1 MMQDNKVE
9 IFIGSTIEEG
19 DCRADR
25 DKVED
30 FYYKLNDALAPKG
43 RGVVVYSC
51 LTWDT
56 QMRKGGSQSALD
68 DMIRRS
74 DVAVFVIA
82 ERVGEYTMGEIE
94 LALANRDGKKDAS
107 VVVFRKRSEAAESER
122 EKIEKVERECF
133 EHGAAFVEYDT
144 FDEIKSRL
152 ESYVTERVESKGK
165 KSGEQFMRDPFEG
178 KRERSSQEEKP
189 VRIFLSS
196 SMKES
201 ARVSLRNRIHAAND
215 MFEVFGVKLDPI
227 ECDYSSG
234 EAKKVI
240 DETIERGDICC
251 FVFDGTEA
259 EHIRDEFAKATG
271 LMDKDLGDQERGARA
286 LKPRIYC
293 FFYESKLDDVSEE
306 MRAKIAGDY
315 KHYYEPF
322 VSVDTIRYRIVMSVL
337 DLIKAELKSSSNGL
351 ILFGGAAA
359 IDINEL
365 PEFFNNEDAKRA
377 KQRFFDARR
386 RFEECKF
393 LIEHDPTEENSK
405 NYDRA
410 AAAYSSARAEIEALY
425 SGIWDMGMHVIHTA
439 DGVILEEEAKARKL
453 FREGKLEEANEVIDP
468 DYIFKKCEEKEKK
481 DSAEYR
487 AFISAMV
494 YKALLI
500 KEQKTSTE
508 QKIEESDKC
517 FDKLE
522 KMTALCRYGF
532 EAMIGKVRY
541 LLEFKQD
548 ENAALEKG
556 RDVLKKAEEEYYKD
570 CDARG
575 KATLKVLIARAH
587 IALGDGAAA
596 QKEIDDAIEIF
607 KELRE
612 TDKSVTEELAQT
624 YVLSAQNHKDSNE
637 PEQEAEAL
645 FNAGLLYMD
654 ELDDYINAEKHYLS
668 ALEIY
673 ERLTKEN
680 PKNIGDLATTYNN
693 LGNLYSNLGQYDKA
707 EKYYMCALEIKERFA
722 TENPAKYREGLALT
736 YNNLGCLYGDLN
748 QYDKAEKYY
757 MCALEIKERLAEN
770 PAKYSGDLARTCNNM
785 GVLYKEL
792 NQYGKAEE
800 YGLRALEILECLA
813 KENPEKYSGDLAAT
827 YNNMG
832 VLYKELN
839 QYGKA
844 EKCYSG
850 ALEIYERLATENP
863 AKYRGDLAATYSNLG
878 VLYGKLEQY
887 DKAEEYYLRAL
898 EIREHLAKE
907 NPAKYS
913 GELAATY
920 NNLGALYED
929 LNQYD
934 KAEEYCLHA
943 FEIKEHLAKENPA
956 KYSGD
961 LATTYNNMG
970 NLYSNL
976 GQYDKAGE
984 YCLHALEIREHLAK
998 ENPAKYSGDLAMT
1011 YNNMG
1016 VLYYKLNQ
1024 YGKAEKC
1031 YSGALEIYER
1041 FATENPA
1048 KYREGLAVACN
1059 NMGSLYRNLG
1069 QYDKAEEYYLR
1080 ALEIREHLAKE
1091 NPAKYSGELAAT
1103 YNNLGA
1109 LYEDLNQYDKA
1120 EEYCLHAFEIKEH
1133 LAKEN
1138 PAKYSGD
1145 LATTYNNM
1153 GSLYRNLGQYDKA
1166 EEYYLRALE
1175 IRGRLA
1181 KEIPAKYSE
1190 DLAMTCNNMGILYRN
1205 LGQYDKAEEYYLR
1218 ALEIRECLAKA
1229 NPAKYSGELAR
1240 TYNNM
1245 ENLYSNLGQYDKA
1258 EEYGLRALEIYE
1270 CLAKE
1275 NPEKYNE
1282 SLVMTIWNL
1291 GLLSLI
1297 NEKIE
1302 KGCEQLCR
1310 AFEMCNKNGN
1320 KRKAAEI
1327 CEFLVIAYMQSG
1339 DEENAKKFAQEA
1351 ERLRKELNEK
1361 K

>member
-1 MMQDNKVE
+1 MTQDNKVE

-322 VSVDTIRYRIVMSVL
+322 VSIDTIRYRIVMSVL
-337 DLIKAELKSSSNGL
+337 DLIRAELKSSSNGL

-410 AAAYSSARAEIEALY
+410 AAAYSSARAEIETLY

-481 DSAEYR
+481 DSTEYR

-500 KEQKTSTE
+500 KEQKTSKE

-532 EAMIGKVRY
+532 EAMIIKVRY

-556 RDVLKKAEEEYYKD
+556 RDVLKKAEGEYYKD

-587 IALGDGAAA
+587 IARGEGAAA
-596 QKEIDDAIEIF
+596 QKEIDGAIGIF
-607 KELRE
+607 EELRE
-612 TDKSVTEELAQT
+612 TDKSVTEELVQT
-624 YVLSAQNHKDSNE
+624 YVLSAQNHKDSKKE
-637 PEQEAEAL
+637 AEEAEAL
-645 FNAGLLYMD
+645 FKAGFLYMN
-654 ELDDYINAEKHYLS
+654 ELDDYANAKKYFLR

-680 PKNIGDLATTYNN
+680 PKYIGDLATMYNQ
-693 LGNLYSNLGQYDKA
+693 LGILYS
-707 EKYYMCALEIKERFA
+707 
-722 TENPAKYREGLALT
+722 
-736 YNNLGCLYGDLN
+736 
-748 QYDKAEKYY
+748 
-757 MCALEIKERLAEN
+757 
-770 PAKYSGDLARTCNNM
+770 
-785 GVLYKEL
+785 
-792 NQYGKAEE
+792 
-800 YGLRALEILECLA
+800 
-813 KENPEKYSGDLAAT
+813 
-827 YNNMG
+827 
-832 VLYKELN
+832 
-839 QYGKA
+839 
-844 EKCYSG
+844 
-850 ALEIYERLATENP
+850 
-863 AKYRGDLAATYSNLG
+863 
-878 VLYGKLEQY
+878 
-887 DKAEEYYLRAL
+887 
-898 EIREHLAKE
+898 
-907 NPAKYS
+907 
-913 GELAATY
+913 
-920 NNLGALYED
+920 D

-934 KAEEYCLHA
+934 KAEEYY
-943 FEIKEHLAKENPA
+943 KR
-956 KYSGD
+956 
-961 LATTYNNMG
+961 
-970 NLYSNL
+970 
-976 GQYDKAGE
+976 
-984 YCLHALEIREHLAK
+984 ALEIRERLAK
-998 ENPAKYSGDLAMT
+998 EDPEKYRGELART
-1011 YNNMG
+1011 YNN
-1016 VLYYKLNQ
+1016 L
-1024 YGKAEKC
+1024 
-1031 YSGALEIYER
+1031 GALY
-1041 FATENPA
+1041 A
-1048 KYREGLAVACN
+1048 
-1059 NMGSLYRNLG
+1059 NLN
-1069 QYDKAEEYYLR
+1069 QYDKAERYYLR
-1080 ALEIREHLAKE
+1080 ALEIRERLAKE
-1091 NPAKYSGELAAT
+1091 DPEKYRGGLATT
-1103 YNNLGA
+1103 YNNLGV
-1109 LYEDLNQYDKA
+1109 LYADLNQYDKA
-1120 EEYCLHAFEIKEH
+1120 EEL
-1133 LAKEN
+1133 
-1138 PAKYSGD
+1138 
-1145 LATTYNNM
+1145 
-1153 GSLYRNLGQYDKA
+1153 
-1166 EEYYLRALE
+1166 YLRALE
-1175 IRGRLA
+1175 IRKRLANENSANNSGELARTYSNLGRLYDALKQYDKAERYYLRAVEIRERLA
-1181 KEIPAKYSE
+1181 KEDPEKYRGGLATTYNNLGALYANLNQYDKAEELCLRALEIREYLAKVIPAKYSE
-1190 DLAMTCNNMGILYRN
+1190 DLASTCEELGGLYKKIGQKENAAKYN
-1205 LGQYDKAEEYYLR
+1205 LRAIEIYEGLEKKTPAKYCEGLAFLYLETGRLYKELEKDDKAEEYWLR
-1218 ALEIRECLAKA
+1218 ALDRFGKLAEVSTQYGCCPALALYCL
-1229 NPAKYSGELAR
+1229 GEL
-1240 TYNNM
+1240 YL
-1245 ENLYSNLGQYDKA
+1245 EQGQNDKA
-1258 EEYGLRALEIYE
+1258 ENYLKRAAETMEKVSDENFEELIAIYQMLGILSVEKLNFDEGYDKLYRAYELCKEAGGKQDLIEI
-1270 CLAKE
+1270 C
-1275 NPEKYNE
+1275 
-1282 SLVMTIWNL
+1282 
-1291 GLLSLI
+1291 LSLAGVCGI
-1297 NEKIE
+1297 
-1302 KGCEQLCR
+1302 KGEIGK
-1310 AFEMCNKNGN
+1310 AF
-1320 KRKAAEI
+1320 
-1327 CEFLVIAYMQSG
+1327 
-1339 DEENAKKFAQEA
+1339 KFAQEA
-1351 ERLRKELNEK
+1351 ERLRKELSEK

>member
-165 KSGEQFMRDPFEG
+165 KSGAQFMRDPFEG

-410 AAAYSSARAEIEALY
+410 AEAYSSARAEIEALY

-439 DGVILEEEAKARKL
+439 DGVILKEEAKARKL

-481 DSAEYR
+481 DSVEYR

-556 RDVLKKAEEEYYKD
+556 RDVLKRAEGEYYKD

-607 KELRE
+607 EELRE

-637 PEQEAEAL
+637 EAEEAEAL
-645 FNAGLLYMD
+645 FKAGFLYMN
-654 ELDDYINAEKHYLS
+654 ELDDYANAKKYFLR

-680 PKNIGDLATTYNN
+680 PKYIGDLATMYNQ
-693 LGNLYSNLGQYDKA
+693 LGILYS
-707 EKYYMCALEIKERFA
+707 
-722 TENPAKYREGLALT
+722 
-736 YNNLGCLYGDLN
+736 
-748 QYDKAEKYY
+748 
-757 MCALEIKERLAEN
+757 
-770 PAKYSGDLARTCNNM
+770 
-785 GVLYKEL
+785 
-792 NQYGKAEE
+792 
-800 YGLRALEILECLA
+800 
-813 KENPEKYSGDLAAT
+813 
-827 YNNMG
+827 
-832 VLYKELN
+832 
-839 QYGKA
+839 
-844 EKCYSG
+844 
-850 ALEIYERLATENP
+850 
-863 AKYRGDLAATYSNLG
+863 
-878 VLYGKLEQY
+878 
-887 DKAEEYYLRAL
+887 
-898 EIREHLAKE
+898 
-907 NPAKYS
+907 
-913 GELAATY
+913 
-920 NNLGALYED
+920 D

-934 KAEEYCLHA
+934 KAEEYYKRALEIRERLAKEDPEKYRGELATTYTNLGNLHYYLSQKDKA
-943 FEIKEHLAKENPA
+943 EEYYKRALEIRERLAKENSANNSGELATTYSNLGNLHYYLSQNDKAEEYYKRVLEICETLAKENPT
-956 KYSGD
+956 KHNGD
-961 LATTYNNMG
+961 LARVYG
-970 NLYSNL
+970 KL
-976 GQYDKAGE
+976 GALYDK
-984 YCLHALEIREHLAK
+984 LK
-998 ENPAKYSGDLAMT
+998 
-1011 YNNMG
+1011 
-1016 VLYYKLNQ
+1016 
-1024 YGKAEKC
+1024 
-1031 YSGALEIYER
+1031 
-1041 FATENPA
+1041 
-1048 KYREGLAVACN
+1048 
-1059 NMGSLYRNLG
+1059 
-1069 QYDKAEEYYLR
+1069 QYDKAEEYHMR
-1080 ALEIREHLAKE
+1080 AFEIYEQLAKE
-1091 NPAKYSGELAAT
+1091 NSAKHSGSLASTCEELGELYKKIEQKENAAKYKLRAIEIYEGLEKKTPAKYREELAFVYQET
-1103 YNNLGA
+1103 GS
-1109 LYEDLNQYDKA
+1109 LYKELEKDDKA
-1120 EEYCLHAFEIKEH
+1120 EEYWLRALDRFDKLAEVSTRYGSCPALARACLGELYLEH
-1133 LAKEN
+1133 
-1138 PAKYSGD
+1138 
-1145 LATTYNNM
+1145 
-1153 GSLYRNLGQYDKA
+1153 GQNDKA
-1166 EEYYLRALE
+1166 ENYLKRAAETMEKVSDENFEEL
-1175 IRGRLA
+1175 IAIYQML
-1181 KEIPAKYSE
+1181 
-1190 DLAMTCNNMGILYRN
+1190 GILSVEKLN
-1205 LGQYDKAEEYYLR
+1205 FDEGYDKLYR
-1218 ALEIRECLAKA
+1218 AYELCKEAGGKQDLIEIC
-1229 NPAKYSGELAR
+1229 
-1240 TYNNM
+1240 
-1245 ENLYSNLGQYDKA
+1245 
-1258 EEYGLRALEIYE
+1258 
-1270 CLAKE
+1270 
-1275 NPEKYNE
+1275 
-1282 SLVMTIWNL
+1282 
-1291 GLLSLI
+1291 LSLAGVCGI
-1297 NEKIE
+1297 
-1302 KGCEQLCR
+1302 KGEI
-1310 AFEMCNKNGN
+1310 G
-1320 KRKAAEI
+1320 KAI
-1327 CEFLVIAYMQSG
+1327 
-1339 DEENAKKFAQEA
+1339 KFAQEA
-1351 ERLRKELNEK
+1351 ERLRKELSEK

>member
-122 EKIEKVERECF
+122 EKIEKVERECV

-165 KSGEQFMRDPFEG
+165 KSGAQFMRDPFEG

-322 VSVDTIRYRIVMSVL
+322 VSIDTIRYRIVMSVL
-337 DLIKAELKSSSNGL
+337 DLIRAELKSSSNGL

-410 AAAYSSARAEIEALY
+410 AAAYSSARAEIETLY

-439 DGVILEEEAKARKL
+439 DGVILEEEARARKL

-500 KEQKTSTE
+500 KEQKTSME

-541 LLEFKQD
+541 LLEFKRD

-556 RDVLKKAEEEYYKD
+556 REVLKKAEGEYYKD

-575 KATLKVLIARAH
+575 KATLKVLIACAH
-587 IALGDGAAA
+587 IALGGGAAA

-607 KELRE
+607 EELRE

-637 PEQEAEAL
+637 EAEEAEAL
-645 FNAGLLYMD
+645 RGAGFLYMN
-654 ELDDYINAEKHYLS
+654 ELDDYINAEKYWLRS
-668 ALEIY
+668 LEIY
-673 ERLTKEN
+673 ECLAKED
-680 PKNIGDLATTYNN
+680 PAKYSGGLATTYNN
-693 LGNLYSNLGQYDKA
+693 LGALYADLNQNDKA
-707 EKYYMCALEIKERFA
+707 ERYYLRAVEIRERLAKEDPEKYSED
-722 TENPAKYREGLALT
+722 LAMT
-736 YNNLGCLYGDLN
+736 YNNLGALYYKLN
-748 QYDKAEKYY
+748 QYDKAEEYY
-757 MCALEIKERLAEN
+757 
-770 PAKYSGDLARTCNNM
+770 S
-785 GVLYKEL
+785 
-792 NQYGKAEE
+792 
-800 YGLRALEILECLA
+800 RALEIRERLA
-813 KENPEKYSGDLAAT
+813 KEIPAKYSGDLAAT

-839 QYGKA
+839 QYDKAEEYCLHALEIRERLAKGNPEKYSEDLAATYNNTGNLYSDLGQYDKA
-844 EKCYSG
+844 EKYYSG
-850 ALEIYERLATENP
+850 ALEIYERFATENPAKYSEDLAMTYNSMGVLYDQLNQHDRAEGYYLRALEIYERLATENP
-863 AKYRGDLAATYSNLG
+863 AKYSEDLAMTYNNLGCLYGDLN
-878 VLYGKLEQY
+878 QY
-887 DKAEEYYLRAL
+887 DKAEEYYLHALEIYERFATENLAKYSGELAATYNNMGALYEDLNQYDKVEKYYLRAL

-913 GELAATY
+913 EDLAMTY
-920 NNLGALYED
+920 NDMGVFYYK

-934 KAEEYCLHA
+934 KAEKY
-943 FEIKEHLAKENPA
+943 
-956 KYSGD
+956 YSG
-961 LATTYNNMG
+961 
-970 NLYSNL
+970 
-976 GQYDKAGE
+976 
-984 YCLHALEIREHLAK
+984 
-998 ENPAKYSGDLAMT
+998 
-1011 YNNMG
+1011 
-1016 VLYYKLNQ
+1016 V
-1024 YGKAEKC
+1024 
-1031 YSGALEIYER
+1031 LEIYER

-1048 KYREGLAVACN
+1048 KYSEDLAMTYN
-1059 NMGSLYRNLG
+1059 NLG
-1069 QYDKAEEYYLR
+1069 CLYGDLNQYDKAEKYYLR
-1080 ALEIREHLAKE
+1080 ALEIYERLATE

-1103 YNNLGA
+1103 Y
-1109 LYEDLNQYDKA
+1109 
-1120 EEYCLHAFEIKEH
+1120 
-1133 LAKEN
+1133 
-1138 PAKYSGD
+1138 
-1145 LATTYNNM
+1145 YNI
-1153 GSLYRNLGQYDKA
+1153 G
-1166 EEYYLRALE
+1166 
-1175 IRGRLA
+1175 
-1181 KEIPAKYSE
+1181 
-1190 DLAMTCNNMGILYRN
+1190 
-1205 LGQYDKAEEYYLR
+1205 
-1218 ALEIRECLAKA
+1218 
-1229 NPAKYSGELAR
+1229 
-1240 TYNNM
+1240 
-1245 ENLYSNLGQYDKA
+1245 NLYSNLGQYDKA
-1258 EEYGLRALEIYE
+1258 EKYYSGTLEIYE

-1327 CEFLVIAYMQSG
+1327 CELLVKVYIQSG

-1351 ERLRKELNEK
+1351 ERLRKELSEK

>member
-1 MMQDNKVE
+1 MTQDNKVE

-377 KQRFFDARR
+377 KQKFFDARR

-393 LIEHDPTEENSK
+393 LIEHDPTEENSS

-410 AAAYSSARAEIEALY
+410 AAEYSSARAEIEALY

-494 YKALLI
+494 YKTLLI
-500 KEQKTSTE
+500 KEKKTSKE

-522 KMTALCRYGF
+522 KMTARCRYGF

-587 IALGDGAAA
+587 IARGEGAAA
-596 QKEIDDAIEIF
+596 QKEIDDAIGIF
-607 KELRE
+607 EELRQ

-624 YVLSAQNHKDSNE
+624 YVLSAQNHKDSKE
-637 PEQEAEAL
+637 EAEEAVAL
-645 FNAGLLYMD
+645 FIAGFLYMN
-654 ELDDYINAEKHYLS
+654 ELDDYANVKKYFLR

-673 ERLTKEN
+673 ERLKKEN
-680 PKNIGDLATTYNN
+680 PKYIGDLATMYNQ
-693 LGNLYSNLGQYDKA
+693 LGILY
-707 EKYYMCALEIKERFA
+707 R
-722 TENPAKYREGLALT
+722 
-736 YNNLGCLYGDLN
+736 DLN
-748 QYDKAEKYY
+748 QYDKAEEYY
-757 MCALEIKERLAEN
+757 K
-770 PAKYSGDLARTCNNM
+770 
-785 GVLYKEL
+785 
-792 NQYGKAEE
+792 
-800 YGLRALEILECLA
+800 RALEIRERLA
-813 KENPEKYSGDLAAT
+813 KENPEKYSGNLA
-827 YNNMG
+827 
-832 VLYKELN
+832 
-839 QYGKA
+839 Q
-844 EKCYSG
+844 
-850 ALEIYERLATENP
+850 
-863 AKYRGDLAATYSNLG
+863 TYSNLG
-878 VLYGKLEQY
+878 MLYDALKQY
-887 DKAEEYYLRAL
+887 DKAERYYLRAV
-898 EIREHLAKE
+898 EIRERLAKE
-907 NPAKYS
+907 DPEKYR
-913 GELAATY
+913 GGLATTY
-920 NNLGALYED
+920 NNLGALYAN

-934 KAEEYCLHA
+934 KAEELC
-943 FEIKEHLAKENPA
+943 
-956 KYSGD
+956 
-961 LATTYNNMG
+961 
-970 NLYSNL
+970 
-976 GQYDKAGE
+976 
-984 YCLHALEIREHLAK
+984 
-998 ENPAKYSGDLAMT
+998 
-1011 YNNMG
+1011 
-1016 VLYYKLNQ
+1016 
-1024 YGKAEKC
+1024 
-1031 YSGALEIYER
+1031 
-1041 FATENPA
+1041 
-1048 KYREGLAVACN
+1048 
-1059 NMGSLYRNLG
+1059 
-1069 QYDKAEEYYLR
+1069 LR
-1080 ALEIREHLAKE
+1080 ALEIREYLAKV
-1091 NPAKYSGELAAT
+1091 
-1103 YNNLGA
+1103 
-1109 LYEDLNQYDKA
+1109 
-1120 EEYCLHAFEIKEH
+1120 
-1133 LAKEN
+1133 
-1138 PAKYSGD
+1138 
-1145 LATTYNNM
+1145 
-1153 GSLYRNLGQYDKA
+1153 
-1166 EEYYLRALE
+1166 
-1175 IRGRLA
+1175 
-1181 KEIPAKYSE
+1181 IPAKYSE
-1190 DLAMTCNNMGILYRN
+1190 DLAITCEELGGLYKKIGQKENAAKYN
-1205 LGQYDKAEEYYLR
+1205 LRAIEIYEGLEKKTPAKYREGLAFLYLETGRLYKELEKDDKAEEYWLR
-1218 ALEIRECLAKA
+1218 ALDRFGKLAEVSTQYGCCPALALYCL
-1229 NPAKYSGELAR
+1229 GEL
-1240 TYNNM
+1240 YL
-1245 ENLYSNLGQYDKA
+1245 EQGQNDKA
-1258 EEYGLRALEIYE
+1258 ENYLKRAAETMEKVSDENFEELIAIYQMLGILSVEKLNFDEGYDKLYRAYELCKEAGGKQDLIEI
-1270 CLAKE
+1270 C
-1275 NPEKYNE
+1275 
-1282 SLVMTIWNL
+1282 
-1291 GLLSLI
+1291 LSLAGVCGI
-1297 NEKIE
+1297 
-1302 KGCEQLCR
+1302 KGEIGK
-1310 AFEMCNKNGN
+1310 AF
-1320 KRKAAEI
+1320 
-1327 CEFLVIAYMQSG
+1327 
-1339 DEENAKKFAQEA
+1339 KFAQEA
-1351 ERLRKELNEK
+1351 ERLRKELSEK

>member
-165 KSGEQFMRDPFEG
+165 KSGAQFMRDPFEG

-234 EAKKVI
+234 EVKKVI

-393 LIEHDPTEENSK
+393 LIEHDPTEENSS

-500 KEQKTSTE
+500 KEQKTSME

-541 LLEFKQD
+541 LLEFKRD

-556 RDVLKKAEEEYYKD
+556 RDVLKRAEGEYYKD

-575 KATLKVLIARAH
+575 KATLKVLIACAH

-607 KELRE
+607 EELRE

-637 PEQEAEAL
+637 EAEEAEAL
-645 FNAGLLYMD
+645 RGAGFLYMN
-654 ELDDYINAEKHYLS
+654 ELDDYINAEKYCLRS
-668 ALEIY
+668 LEIY
-673 ERLTKEN
+673 
-680 PKNIGDLATTYNN
+680 
-693 LGNLYSNLGQYDKA
+693 
-707 EKYYMCALEIKERFA
+707 
-722 TENPAKYREGLALT
+722 
-736 YNNLGCLYGDLN
+736 
-748 QYDKAEKYY
+748 
-757 MCALEIKERLAEN
+757 
-770 PAKYSGDLARTCNNM
+770 
-785 GVLYKEL
+785 
-792 NQYGKAEE
+792 
-800 YGLRALEILECLA
+800 ECLA
-813 KENPEKYSGDLAAT
+813 KENPEKYREDLATT
-827 YNNMG
+827 YYNLG
-832 VLYKELN
+832 VLYRDLN
-839 QYGKA
+839 KYDKT
-844 EKCYSG
+844 EKYCLR
-850 ALEIYERLATENP
+850 ALEIYEHLTKENPEKYREDLAT
-863 AKYRGDLAATYSNLG
+863 TYNNLG
-878 VLYGKLEQY
+878 VLY
-887 DKAEEYYLRAL
+887 R
-898 EIREHLAKE
+898 
-907 NPAKYS
+907 
-913 GELAATY
+913 
-920 NNLGALYED
+920 D

-943 FEIKEHLAKENPA
+943 FEIFACLAKENPA
-956 KYSGD
+956 KYRED
-961 LATTYNNMG
+961 LAETYNDLAGVYDGLGQSDKAEEYERQAMDIYECLAKENPSKHSKDLAVVYNNSGSFYNELKQYDKAEKDYMRAVEIMESLAKENSAKNSRGLAVTYSNLG

-976 GQYDKAGE
+976 EQYDKAEKYYMCALETRECLAKANPAKYSEDLAMTYNNIGVLFSNFEQYDKAEE
-984 YCLHALEIREHLAK
+984 YYSRALEIRERLAK
-998 ENPAKYSGDLAMT
+998 EIPAKYSGDLAMT

-1016 VLYYKLNQ
+1016 VLYGDFDQ
-1024 YGKAEKC
+1024 YDKAEKYYLC
-1031 YSGALEIYER
+1031 AMEIYER
-1041 FATENPA
+1041 LAKENPA
-1048 KYREGLAVACN
+1048 KYRGYLAMTYN
-1059 NMGSLYRNLG
+1059 NFGYLYRNLG
-1069 QYDKAEEYYLR
+1069 QYDKAGQSYMC
-1080 ALEIREHLAKE
+1080 ALEILECLAKE
-1091 NPAKYSGELAAT
+1091 NPARYSEDLAAT
-1103 YNNLGA
+1103 CSKLGD
-1109 LYEDLNQYDKA
+1109 LYDDLNQYDKA
-1120 EEYCLHAFEIKEH
+1120 EGYYLRVVEIRERLSKENPAKYRGELATTYNNLGFLYHNFEQYDKAEKYYSRALEIREY

-1138 PAKYSGD
+1138 PARYSGD
-1145 LATTYNNM
+1145 LA
-1153 GSLYRNLGQYDKA
+1153 
-1166 EEYYLRALE
+1166 
-1175 IRGRLA
+1175 
-1181 KEIPAKYSE
+1181 
-1190 DLAMTCNNMGILYRN
+1190 
-1205 LGQYDKAEEYYLR
+1205 
-1218 ALEIRECLAKA
+1218 
-1229 NPAKYSGELAR
+1229 
-1240 TYNNM
+1240 
-1245 ENLYSNLGQYDKA
+1245 
-1258 EEYGLRALEIYE
+1258 
-1270 CLAKE
+1270 
-1275 NPEKYNE
+1275 
-1282 SLVMTIWNL
+1282 VTIWNL
-1291 GLLSLI
+1291 GYLSLI
-1297 NEKIE
+1297 TEEIGR
-1302 KGCEQLCR
+1302 GCELLGR
-1310 AFEMCNKNGN
+1310 AYELYKENGE
-1320 KRKAAEI
+1320 KQEAAEI
-1327 CEFLVIAYMQSG
+1327 CELLVEAYMQSG

-1351 ERLRKELNEK
+1351 ERLRKELSEK

>member
-165 KSGEQFMRDPFEG
+165 KSGAQFMRDPFEG

-393 LIEHDPTEENSK
+393 LIEHDPTEENSR

-410 AAAYSSARAEIEALY
+410 AAAYSSARAEIETLY

-481 DSAEYR
+481 DSVEYR

-541 LLEFKQD
+541 LLEFKRD

-556 RDVLKKAEEEYYKD
+556 RDVLKRAEGEYYKD

-607 KELRE
+607 EELRE

-637 PEQEAEAL
+637 EAEEAKAL
-645 FNAGLLYMD
+645 FKAGLLYMD
-654 ELDDYINAEKHYLS
+654 ELDDYINAEKHYS
-668 ALEIY
+668 GALEIC
-673 ERLTKEN
+673 ERLAKED
-680 PKNIGDLATTYNN
+680 PAKYSGDLAATYNN
-693 LGNLYSNLGQYDKA
+693 LGNLYSNLGQYDKV
-707 EKYYMCALEIKERFA
+707 EKYHMHVLEICECLAKED
-722 TENPAKYREGLALT
+722 PAKYSEDLAMT

-748 QYDKAEKYY
+748 QYY
-757 MCALEIKERLAEN
+757 
-770 PAKYSGDLARTCNNM
+770 
-785 GVLYKEL
+785 
-792 NQYGKAEE
+792 
-800 YGLRALEILECLA
+800 
-813 KENPEKYSGDLAAT
+813 
-827 YNNMG
+827 
-832 VLYKELN
+832 
-839 QYGKA
+839 
-844 EKCYSG
+844 
-850 ALEIYERLATENP
+850 
-863 AKYRGDLAATYSNLG
+863 
-878 VLYGKLEQY
+878 
-887 DKAEEYYLRAL
+887 KAEEYYLRAL
-898 EIREHLAKE
+898 EIKERLAKE

-934 KAEEYCLHA
+934 KAE
-943 FEIKEHLAKENPA
+943 
-956 KYSGD
+956 KY
-961 LATTYNNMG
+961 
-970 NLYSNL
+970 
-976 GQYDKAGE
+976 
-984 YCLHALEIREHLAK
+984 
-998 ENPAKYSGDLAMT
+998 
-1011 YNNMG
+1011 
-1016 VLYYKLNQ
+1016 
-1024 YGKAEKC
+1024 

-1048 KYREGLAVACN
+1048 N
-1059 NMGSLYRNLG
+1059 N
-1069 QYDKAEEYYLR
+1069 D
-1080 ALEIREHLAKE
+1080 
-1091 NPAKYSGELAAT
+1091 
-1103 YNNLGA
+1103 
-1109 LYEDLNQYDKA
+1109 
-1120 EEYCLHAFEIKEH
+1120 
-1133 LAKEN
+1133 
-1138 PAKYSGD
+1138 
-1145 LATTYNNM
+1145 
-1153 GSLYRNLGQYDKA
+1153 
-1166 EEYYLRALE
+1166 
-1175 IRGRLA
+1175 RG
-1181 KEIPAKYSE
+1181 
-1190 DLAMTCNNMGILYRN
+1190 
-1205 LGQYDKAEEYYLR
+1205 
-1218 ALEIRECLAKA
+1218 
-1229 NPAKYSGELAR
+1229 LAR
-1240 TYNNM
+1240 TYNNLCALYG
-1245 ENLYSNLGQYDKA
+1245 NLEQYDKA

-1275 NPEKYNE
+1275 NPEKYSGDLAATYSNLCALYGNLE
-1282 SLVMTIWNL
+1282 QYDNAEKYGLRALEMYECLAKENPAKYSGELAATIWNL

-1327 CEFLVIAYMQSG
+1327 CELLVKVYIQSG

>member
-393 LIEHDPTEENSK
+393 LIEHDPTEENSR

-494 YKALLI
+494 YKTLLI
-500 KEQKTSTE
+500 KEQKTSME

-556 RDVLKKAEEEYYKD
+556 RDVLKRAEGEYYKD

-612 TDKSVTEELAQT
+612 TDKSVTEELVQT
-624 YVLSAQNHKDSNE
+624 YVLSAQNHKDSKKE
-637 PEQEAEAL
+637 AEEAEAL
-645 FNAGLLYMD
+645 FKAGFLYMN
-654 ELDDYINAEKHYLS
+654 ELDDYANAKKYFLR

-680 PKNIGDLATTYNN
+680 PEKYREDLALTCNNLGALYADLNQNDKAERYYLRAVEIRERLAKEDPEKYRGELATTYNN
-693 LGNLYSNLGQYDKA
+693 LGVTTYNNLGVLYVNLKQNDKA
-707 EKYYMCALEIKERFA
+707 EKYFSCAMEIRERLA
-722 TENPAKYREGLALT
+722 KENPAKYSGDLALT
-736 YNNLGCLYGDLN
+736 CNNLGCLYGDLN
-748 QYDKAEKYY
+748 QYDKAE
-757 MCALEIKERLAEN
+757 
-770 PAKYSGDLARTCNNM
+770 
-785 GVLYKEL
+785 
-792 NQYGKAEE
+792 E
-800 YGLRALEILECLA
+800 YGLR
-813 KENPEKYSGDLAAT
+813 
-827 YNNMG
+827 
-832 VLYKELN
+832 
-839 QYGKA
+839 
-844 EKCYSG
+844 

-863 AKYRGDLAATYSNLG
+863 AKYSGDLAMTYNNLG
-878 VLYGKLEQY
+878 VRYHNFEQY
-887 DKAEEYYLRAL
+887 DKAEKYFSCAM
-898 EIREHLAKE
+898 EIYERLAKE

-913 GELAATY
+913 
-920 NNLGALYED
+920 ED
-929 LNQYD
+929 
-934 KAEEYCLHA
+934 
-943 FEIKEHLAKENPA
+943 
-956 KYSGD
+956 
-961 LATTYNNMG
+961 
-970 NLYSNL
+970 
-976 GQYDKAGE
+976 
-984 YCLHALEIREHLAK
+984 
-998 ENPAKYSGDLAMT
+998 
-1011 YNNMG
+1011 
-1016 VLYYKLNQ
+1016 
-1024 YGKAEKC
+1024 
-1031 YSGALEIYER
+1031 
-1041 FATENPA
+1041 
-1048 KYREGLAVACN
+1048 
-1059 NMGSLYRNLG
+1059 
-1069 QYDKAEEYYLR
+1069 
-1080 ALEIREHLAKE
+1080 
-1091 NPAKYSGELAAT
+1091 
-1103 YNNLGA
+1103 
-1109 LYEDLNQYDKA
+1109 
-1120 EEYCLHAFEIKEH
+1120 
-1133 LAKEN
+1133 
-1138 PAKYSGD
+1138 
-1145 LATTYNNM
+1145 
-1153 GSLYRNLGQYDKA
+1153 
-1166 EEYYLRALE
+1166 
-1175 IRGRLA
+1175 
-1181 KEIPAKYSE
+1181 
-1190 DLAMTCNNMGILYRN
+1190 
-1205 LGQYDKAEEYYLR
+1205 
-1218 ALEIRECLAKA
+1218 
-1229 NPAKYSGELAR
+1229 LAR
-1240 TYNNM
+1240 TYNN
-1245 ENLYSNLGQYDKA
+1245 LGVLFSNFEQYNKA

-1275 NPEKYNE
+1275 NPEKYSGE
-1282 SLVMTIWNL
+1282 LAVTIWNL
-1291 GLLSLI
+1291 GFLSLI
-1297 NEKIE
+1297 TEEIGR
-1302 KGCEQLCR
+1302 GCELLGR
-1310 AFEMCNKNGN
+1310 AYELYKENGE
-1320 KRKAAEI
+1320 KQEAAEI
-1327 CEFLVIAYMQSG
+1327 CELLVEAYMLYKENGEKQEAAEICELLVEVYMQSG
-1339 DEENAKKFAQEA
+1339 DEENAKSLHK
-1351 ERLRKELNEK
+1351 RRKGCAKN
-1361 K
+1361 

>member
-165 KSGEQFMRDPFEG
+165 KSGAQFMRDPFEG

-234 EAKKVI
+234 EVKKVI

-365 PEFFNNEDAKRA
+365 PEFFNNEDAKCA

-393 LIEHDPTEENSK
+393 LIEHDPTEENSR

-541 LLEFKQD
+541 LLEFKRD

-556 RDVLKKAEEEYYKD
+556 RDVLKRAEGEYYKD

-575 KATLKVLIARAH
+575 KATLKVLIACAH

-607 KELRE
+607 EELRE

-637 PEQEAEAL
+637 EAEEAEAL

-668 ALEIY
+668 ALEICERLAKEDPAKYSEGLAMTYNNMGNLYSNLGQYDKAEEYYLRALEIY
-673 ERLTKEN
+673 ERFATEN
-680 PKNIGDLATTYNN
+680 PAKYSGALATMYNN

-707 EKYYMCALEIKERFA
+707 EKYYMCALEIRERLA
-722 TENPAKYREGLALT
+722 KGNPAKYSGELAAT

-748 QYDKAEKYY
+748 QYDKVEKYY
-757 MCALEIKERLAEN
+757 LRALEIREQLAKEN
-770 PAKYSGDLARTCNNM
+770 PAKYS
-785 GVLYKEL
+785 
-792 NQYGKAEE
+792 EE
-800 YGLRALEILECLA
+800 
-813 KENPEKYSGDLAAT
+813 LAAT

-839 QYGKA
+839 QY
-844 EKCYSG
+844 
-850 ALEIYERLATENP
+850 
-863 AKYRGDLAATYSNLG
+863 
-878 VLYGKLEQY
+878 

-898 EIREHLAKE
+898 EIYERLAKE
-907 NPAKYS
+907 DPAKYS

-920 NNLGALYED
+920 NNLGCLYGD

-934 KAEEYCLHA
+934 KVEKYYLRAL
-943 FEIKEHLAKENPA
+943 EIREQLAKENPA
-956 KYSGD
+956 KYSED
-961 LATTYNNMG
+961 LAATYNNMG
-970 NLYSNL
+970 NLYSDL
-976 GQYDKAGE
+976 GQYDKAEKYYSG
-984 YCLHALEIREHLAK
+984 ALEIYERLAK

-1016 VLYYKLNQ
+1016 SLYSDLGQ
-1024 YGKAEKC
+1024 YDKEEK
-1031 YSGALEIYER
+1031 YYLRALEIYER

-1048 KYREGLAVACN
+1048 KYSGDLAMTCN
-1059 NMGSLYRNLG
+1059 NLGVLYGNLE
-1069 QYDKAEEYYLR
+1069 QYDKAEKYYSGALEIYERLATENPAKYSEDLAMTYNNLGCLYGDLNQYDKEEKYYLR
-1080 ALEIREHLAKE
+1080 ALEIREYLAKE

-1103 YNNLGA
+1103 YNNMGA
-1109 LYEDLNQYDKA
+1109 LYGNLEQYDKA
-1120 EEYCLHAFEIKEH
+1120 EEYCLHA
-1133 LAKEN
+1133 
-1138 PAKYSGD
+1138 
-1145 LATTYNNM
+1145 
-1153 GSLYRNLGQYDKA
+1153 
-1166 EEYYLRALE
+1166 
-1175 IRGRLA
+1175 
-1181 KEIPAKYSE
+1181 
-1190 DLAMTCNNMGILYRN
+1190 
-1205 LGQYDKAEEYYLR
+1205 
-1218 ALEIRECLAKA
+1218 LEIRERLAKG
-1229 NPAKYSGELAR
+1229 NPEKYSGELA
-1240 TYNNM
+1240 
-1245 ENLYSNLGQYDKA
+1245 A
-1258 EEYGLRALEIYE
+1258 
-1270 CLAKE
+1270 
-1275 NPEKYNE
+1275 
-1282 SLVMTIWNL
+1282 TIWNL
-1291 GLLSLI
+1291 GFLSLI
-1297 NEKIE
+1297 TEEIGR
-1302 KGCEQLCR
+1302 GCELLGR
-1310 AFEMCNKNGN
+1310 AHELYKENGE
-1320 KRKAAEI
+1320 KQEAAEI
-1327 CEFLVIAYMQSG
+1327 CELLVKVYIQSG

>member
-393 LIEHDPTEENSK
+393 LIEHDPTEENSR

-410 AAAYSSARAEIEALY
+410 AAAYSSARAEIETLY

-500 KEQKTSTE
+500 KEQKTSME

-541 LLEFKQD
+541 LLEFKRD

-556 RDVLKKAEEEYYKD
+556 RDVLKKAEGEYYKD

-607 KELRE
+607 EELRE

-637 PEQEAEAL
+637 EAEEAEAL

-654 ELDDYINAEKHYLS
+654 ELDDYINAEKHYS
-668 ALEIY
+668 GALEIC
-673 ERLTKEN
+673 ERLAKED
-680 PKNIGDLATTYNN
+680 PAKYSEGLAMTYNN
-693 LGNLYSNLGQYDKA
+693 MGVLY
-707 EKYYMCALEIKERFA
+707 KE
-722 TENPAKYREGLALT
+722 
-736 YNNLGCLYGDLN
+736 LN
-748 QYDKAEKYY
+748 QYDKAEEY
-757 MCALEIKERLAEN
+757 CLHALEIRERLAKGN
-770 PAKYSGDLARTCNNM
+770 PAKYSDDLAMTCNNMGILYRNLGQYDKVEKYYLRALEIWEYLAKENPTKYSGELATTYNNM

-792 NQYGKAEE
+792 NQYGKAEKC
-800 YGLRALEILECLA
+800 YSGALEIRERLA
-813 KENPEKYSGDLAAT
+813 TENPAKYSGELAAT

-850 ALEIYERLATENP
+850 ALEIRERLAT
-863 AKYRGDLAATYSNLG
+863 
-878 VLYGKLEQY
+878 
-887 DKAEEYYLRAL
+887 
-898 EIREHLAKE
+898 
-907 NPAKYS
+907 
-913 GELAATY
+913 
-920 NNLGALYED
+920 
-929 LNQYD
+929 
-934 KAEEYCLHA
+934 
-943 FEIKEHLAKENPA
+943 
-956 KYSGD
+956 
-961 LATTYNNMG
+961 
-970 NLYSNL
+970 
-976 GQYDKAGE
+976 
-984 YCLHALEIREHLAK
+984 

-1016 VLYYKLNQ
+1016 VLYGDFDQ
-1024 YGKAEKC
+1024 YINAEKH
-1031 YSGALEIYER
+1031 YLSALEICER
-1041 FATENPA
+1041 
-1048 KYREGLAVACN
+1048 
-1059 NMGSLYRNLG
+1059 
-1069 QYDKAEEYYLR
+1069 
-1080 ALEIREHLAKE
+1080 LAKE

-1103 YNNLGA
+1103 YYNMGA
-1109 LYEDLNQYDKA
+1109 LYDRLNQHDRA
-1120 EEYCLHAFEIKEH
+1120 ERYYLRALEIYERF
-1133 LAKEN
+1133 ATEN

-1145 LATTYNNM
+1145 LAMTCN
-1153 GSLYRNLGQYDKA
+1153 NLGVLYVNLKQNDKA
-1166 EEYYLRALE
+1166 EKYFSCAME
-1175 IRGRLA
+1175 IYERLA
-1181 KEIPAKYSE
+1181 KGNPAKHSE
-1190 DLAMTCNNMGILYRN
+1190 DLA
-1205 LGQYDKAEEYYLR
+1205 
-1218 ALEIRECLAKA
+1218 
-1229 NPAKYSGELAR
+1229 
-1240 TYNNM
+1240 
-1245 ENLYSNLGQYDKA
+1245 
-1258 EEYGLRALEIYE
+1258 
-1270 CLAKE
+1270 
-1275 NPEKYNE
+1275 
-1282 SLVMTIWNL
+1282 MTIWNL

-1327 CEFLVIAYMQSG
+1327 CKLLVKVYIQSG

>member
-1 MMQDNKVE
+1 MTQDNKVE

-25 DKVED
+25 DRVED
-30 FYYKLNDALAPKG
+30 FYYKLNDALTPKG

-107 VVVFRKRSEAAESER
+107 VVVFRKRSDAAERER
-122 EKIEKVERECF
+122 EKIEKVEKECF

-165 KSGEQFMRDPFEG
+165 KGGAQLMRDPFED

-215 MFEVFGVKLDPI
+215 MFKVFGVKLDPI

-259 EHIRDEFAKATG
+259 EHIREEFATATG
-271 LMDKDLGDQERGARA
+271 LMDKDLCDQERGARA

-293 FFYESKLDDVSEE
+293 FFYKSKLDDVSEE
-306 MRAKIAGDY
+306 MRETIAGDY

-337 DLIKAELKSSSNGL
+337 DLIKAELKASSNGL

-393 LIEHDPTEENSK
+393 LIEHDPTEENSR

-410 AAAYSSARAEIEALY
+410 AAAYSSARAEIETLY

-439 DGVILEEEAKARKL
+439 DGVILEEEAKAREL

-468 DYIFKKCEEKEKK
+468 DYIFKQCEEKEKK

-487 AFISAMV
+487 ALISAMV
-494 YKALLI
+494 YKTLLI
-500 KEQKTSTE
+500 KEQKTSME

-522 KMTALCRYGF
+522 KMIALCRYGF

-556 RDVLKKAEEEYYKD
+556 REVLKKAEEEYYKD

-575 KATLKVLIARAH
+575 KATLKVLIARAL

-596 QKEIDDAIEIF
+596 QKEIDDVIEIF
-607 KELRE
+607 NALRE
-612 TDKSVTEELAQT
+612 TDKSVNEELAQT
-624 YVLSAQNHKDSNE
+624 YVLSAQNHKDNNE

-645 FNAGLLYMD
+645 FNAGFLYKI
-654 ELDDYINAEKHYLS
+654 ELDDYANAEKYYLRTLEIEERLATENPAKYS
-668 ALEIY
+668 GGLASTCNNLGNLYSDLNQYDRAEEYYLRALEIY
-673 ERLTKEN
+673 ERLAKEN
-680 PKNIGDLATTYNN
+680 PAKYSEDLAMTCNN

-707 EKYYMCALEIKERFA
+707 EKCYSCALEIYERLA
-722 TENPAKYREGLALT
+722 KENPAKYSEDLAMT
-736 YNNLGCLYGDLN
+736 CNNMGNLYSDLG
-748 QYDKAEKYY
+748 QYDKAEEYY
-757 MCALEIKERLAEN
+757 LRALGIREHLAKEN
-770 PAKYSGDLARTCNNM
+770 PAKYSGDLAMTCNNM
-785 GVLYKEL
+785 GNLYSNL
-792 NQYGKAEE
+792 GQY
-800 YGLRALEILECLA
+800 
-813 KENPEKYSGDLAAT
+813 D
-827 YNNMG
+827 
-832 VLYKELN
+832 
-839 QYGKA
+839 KA
-844 EKCYSG
+844 EKCYSC

-863 AKYRGDLAATYSNLG
+863 AKYSGD
-878 VLYGKLEQY
+878 
-887 DKAEEYYLRAL
+887 
-898 EIREHLAKE
+898 
-907 NPAKYS
+907 
-913 GELAATY
+913 LAATY

-934 KAEEYCLHA
+934 KAEEYYLRA
-943 FEIKEHLAKENPA
+943 LEIYERLATENPA

-961 LATTYNNMG
+961 
-970 NLYSNL
+970 
-976 GQYDKAGE
+976 
-984 YCLHALEIREHLAK
+984 
-998 ENPAKYSGDLAMT
+998 
-1011 YNNMG
+1011 
-1016 VLYYKLNQ
+1016 
-1024 YGKAEKC
+1024 
-1031 YSGALEIYER
+1031 
-1041 FATENPA
+1041 
-1048 KYREGLAVACN
+1048 
-1059 NMGSLYRNLG
+1059 
-1069 QYDKAEEYYLR
+1069 
-1080 ALEIREHLAKE
+1080 
-1091 NPAKYSGELAAT
+1091 
-1103 YNNLGA
+1103 
-1109 LYEDLNQYDKA
+1109 
-1120 EEYCLHAFEIKEH
+1120 
-1133 LAKEN
+1133 
-1138 PAKYSGD
+1138 
-1145 LATTYNNM
+1145 
-1153 GSLYRNLGQYDKA
+1153 
-1166 EEYYLRALE
+1166 
-1175 IRGRLA
+1175 
-1181 KEIPAKYSE
+1181 
-1190 DLAMTCNNMGILYRN
+1190 
-1205 LGQYDKAEEYYLR
+1205 
-1218 ALEIRECLAKA
+1218 
-1229 NPAKYSGELAR
+1229 LAR

-1245 ENLYSNLGQYDKA
+1245 ENLYSNLNQYDKA
-1258 EEYGLRALEIYE
+1258 EEYCLRALEIYE
-1270 CLAKE
+1270 RLAKE

-1282 SLVMTIWNL
+1282 SLVMTIWYL

-1302 KGCEQLCR
+1302 EGCEQLCR

-1327 CEFLVIAYMQSG
+1327 CEFLVKAYMQSG

-1351 ERLRKELNEK
+1351 ERLRKELSEK

>member
-1 MMQDNKVE
+1 MTQDNKVE

-234 EAKKVI
+234 EVKKVI

-322 VSVDTIRYRIVMSVL
+322 VSVDTIRCRIVMSVL

-393 LIEHDPTEENSK
+393 LIEHDPTEENSR

-494 YKALLI
+494 YKTLLI
-500 KEQKTSTE
+500 KEQKTSME

-556 RDVLKKAEEEYYKD
+556 RDVLKRAEGEYYKD

-575 KATLKVLIARAH
+575 KATLKVLIACAH

-612 TDKSVTEELAQT
+612 TDKSVTEELAKT

-637 PEQEAEAL
+637 ETEEAEAL
-645 FNAGLLYMD
+645 RGAGFLYMN
-654 ELDDYINAEKHYLS
+654 ELDDYINAEKYCLRS
-668 ALEIY
+668 LEIY
-673 ERLTKEN
+673 ECLANENPEKYREDLATTYYNLGVLYRDLNKYDKTEKYCLRALEINEHLAKEN
-680 PKNIGDLATTYNN
+680 PEKYREDLATTYNN
-693 LGNLYSNLGQYDKA
+693 LG
-707 EKYYMCALEIKERFA
+707 
-722 TENPAKYREGLALT
+722 
-736 YNNLGCLYGDLN
+736 
-748 QYDKAEKYY
+748 
-757 MCALEIKERLAEN
+757 
-770 PAKYSGDLARTCNNM
+770 
-785 GVLYKEL
+785 VLY
-792 NQYGKAEE
+792 
-800 YGLRALEILECLA
+800 R
-813 KENPEKYSGDLAAT
+813 
-827 YNNMG
+827 
-832 VLYKELN
+832 
-839 QYGKA
+839 
-844 EKCYSG
+844 
-850 ALEIYERLATENP
+850 
-863 AKYRGDLAATYSNLG
+863 
-878 VLYGKLEQY
+878 
-887 DKAEEYYLRAL
+887 
-898 EIREHLAKE
+898 
-907 NPAKYS
+907 
-913 GELAATY
+913 
-920 NNLGALYED
+920 D

-943 FEIKEHLAKENPA
+943 FEIFACLAKENPA
-956 KYSGD
+956 KYRED
-961 LATTYNNMG
+961 LAETYNDLAGVYDGLGQSDKAEEYERQAMDIYECLAKENPSKHSKDLAVVYNNSGSFYNELKQYDKAEKYYMCALEIMESLAKENPAKNSRGLAVTYSNLG

-976 GQYDKAGE
+976 EQYDKAEKYYMCALETRECLAKANPAKYSEDLAMTYNNIGVLFSNFEQYDKAEE
-984 YCLHALEIREHLAK
+984 YYSRALEIRERLAK
-998 ENPAKYSGDLAMT
+998 EIPAKYSGDLAMT

-1016 VLYYKLNQ
+1016 VLYGDFDQ
-1024 YGKAEKC
+1024 YDKAEKYYLC
-1031 YSGALEIYER
+1031 AMEIYER
-1041 FATENPA
+1041 LAKENPA
-1048 KYREGLAVACN
+1048 KYRGYLAMTYN
-1059 NMGSLYRNLG
+1059 NFGYLYRNLG
-1069 QYDKAEEYYLR
+1069 QYDKAGQSYKRALEILECLAKENPARYSEDLAATCSKLGDLYDDLNQYDKAEGYYLRVVEIMERLSKENPAKYRGELATTYNNLGVLYHNFEQYDKAEKYYSR
-1080 ALEIREHLAKE
+1080 ALEIREYLAKE

-1103 YNNLGA
+1103 
-1109 LYEDLNQYDKA
+1109 
-1120 EEYCLHAFEIKEH
+1120 
-1133 LAKEN
+1133 
-1138 PAKYSGD
+1138 
-1145 LATTYNNM
+1145 
-1153 GSLYRNLGQYDKA
+1153 
-1166 EEYYLRALE
+1166 
-1175 IRGRLA
+1175 
-1181 KEIPAKYSE
+1181 
-1190 DLAMTCNNMGILYRN
+1190 
-1205 LGQYDKAEEYYLR
+1205 
-1218 ALEIRECLAKA
+1218 
-1229 NPAKYSGELAR
+1229 
-1240 TYNNM
+1240 
-1245 ENLYSNLGQYDKA
+1245 
-1258 EEYGLRALEIYE
+1258 
-1270 CLAKE
+1270 
-1275 NPEKYNE
+1275 
-1282 SLVMTIWNL
+1282 IWNL
-1291 GLLSLI
+1291 GFLSLI
-1297 NEKIE
+1297 TEEIGR
-1302 KGCEQLCR
+1302 GCELLGR
-1310 AFEMCNKNGN
+1310 AYELYKENGE
-1320 KRKAAEI
+1320 KQEVAEI
-1327 CEFLVIAYMQSG
+1327 CELLVEAYTQSG

-1351 ERLRKELNEK
+1351 ERLRKELSEK

>member
-322 VSVDTIRYRIVMSVL
+322 VSVDTIRYRILMSVL
-337 DLIKAELKSSSNGL
+337 DLIRAELKSSSNGL

-393 LIEHDPTEENSK
+393 LIEHDPTEENSR

-500 KEQKTSTE
+500 KEQKTSME

-556 RDVLKKAEEEYYKD
+556 RDVLKRAEGEYYKD

-575 KATLKVLIARAH
+575 KATLKVLIACAH

-607 KELRE
+607 EELRE

-624 YVLSAQNHKDSNE
+624 YVLSAQSHKDSNE

-668 ALEIY
+668 ALEICECLAKEDPAKYSGELAATYNNMGNLYSNLGQYDKAEKHYSGALEIY
-673 ERLTKEN
+673 ERFATEN
-680 PKNIGDLATTYNN
+680 PAKYSEDLAMTYNN

-707 EKYYMCALEIKERFA
+707 EKYYMCALEIRERLAKED
-722 TENPAKYREGLALT
+722 PAKYSGDLAATYSNLGVLYVNLKQNDKAEKYFSCAMEICERLAKEDPAKYSGDLAMT
-736 YNNLGCLYGDLN
+736 YNNLGALYEDLN
-748 QYDKAEKYY
+748 QYDKAEEY
-757 MCALEIKERLAEN
+757 CLHALEIKERLATEN
-770 PAKYSGDLARTCNNM
+770 PAKYSGELAATYNNM
-785 GVLYKEL
+785 GNLYSNL
-792 NQYGKAEE
+792 GQYDKAEKYYSGALE
-800 YGLRALEILECLA
+800 IYERLATENPAKYSGELAATYNNMGNLYSDLGQYDKAEKYYLRALEIYERLATENPAKYSGELATTYYNMGNLYRNLGQYDKAEEYYLRALEIRERFA
-813 KENPEKYSGDLAAT
+813 TENPEKYSEDLAMT

-850 ALEIYERLATENP
+850 ALEIYER
-863 AKYRGDLAATYSNLG
+863 
-878 VLYGKLEQY
+878 
-887 DKAEEYYLRAL
+887 
-898 EIREHLAKE
+898 
-907 NPAKYS
+907 
-913 GELAATY
+913 
-920 NNLGALYED
+920 
-929 LNQYD
+929 
-934 KAEEYCLHA
+934 
-943 FEIKEHLAKENPA
+943 
-956 KYSGD
+956 
-961 LATTYNNMG
+961 
-970 NLYSNL
+970 
-976 GQYDKAGE
+976 
-984 YCLHALEIREHLAK
+984 
-998 ENPAKYSGDLAMT
+998 
-1011 YNNMG
+1011 
-1016 VLYYKLNQ
+1016 
-1024 YGKAEKC
+1024 
-1031 YSGALEIYER
+1031 

-1048 KYREGLAVACN
+1048 KYSEGLAVACN

-1080 ALEIREHLAKE
+1080 ALEIRE
-1091 NPAKYSGELAAT
+1091 Y
-1103 YNNLGA
+1103 
-1109 LYEDLNQYDKA
+1109 
-1120 EEYCLHAFEIKEH
+1120 
-1133 LAKEN
+1133 
-1138 PAKYSGD
+1138 
-1145 LATTYNNM
+1145 
-1153 GSLYRNLGQYDKA
+1153 
-1166 EEYYLRALE
+1166 
-1175 IRGRLA
+1175 
-1181 KEIPAKYSE
+1181 
-1190 DLAMTCNNMGILYRN
+1190 
-1205 LGQYDKAEEYYLR
+1205 
-1218 ALEIRECLAKA
+1218 
-1229 NPAKYSGELAR
+1229 
-1240 TYNNM
+1240 
-1245 ENLYSNLGQYDKA
+1245 
-1258 EEYGLRALEIYE
+1258 
-1270 CLAKE
+1270 LAKE

-1282 SLVMTIWNL
+1282 RLVMTICNL

-1302 KGCEQLCR
+1302 KGCELLGR
-1310 AFEMCNKNGN
+1310 AYELYKENGE
-1320 KRKAAEI
+1320 KQEAAEI
-1327 CEFLVIAYMQSG
+1327 CELLVKAYMQSG

>member
-410 AAAYSSARAEIEALY
+410 AAAYSSARAEIETLY

-494 YKALLI
+494 YKTLLI
-500 KEQKTSTE
+500 KEQKTSME

-556 RDVLKKAEEEYYKD
+556 REVLKKAEGEYYKD
-570 CDARG
+570 CDVRG

-596 QKEIDDAIEIF
+596 QKEIDDTIEIF
-607 KELRE
+607 EELRE

-637 PEQEAEAL
+637 EAEEAEAL
-645 FNAGLLYMD
+645 SGAGFLYMN

-668 ALEIY
+668 ALEIC
-673 ERLTKEN
+673 ERLAKED
-680 PKNIGDLATTYNN
+680 PEKYREDLATTYNN
-693 LGNLYSNLGQYDKA
+693 LGALYADLNQNDKA
-707 EKYYMCALEIKERFA
+707 ERYYLRAVEIRERLAKEDP
-722 TENPAKYREGLALT
+722 EKYRENLATT
-736 YNNLGCLYGDLN
+736 YNNMGVLYYKLN
-748 QYDKAEKYY
+748 QYDKAEEYY
-757 MCALEIKERLAEN
+757 SRALEIRERLAKEN
-770 PAKYSGDLARTCNNM
+770 PAKYSGELAKTCNNL
-785 GVLYKEL
+785 GVLYGNLE
-792 NQYGKAEE
+792 QYDKVGK
-800 YGLRALEILECLA
+800 YYSRALEIYERLA

-827 YNNMG
+827 YSNLG
-832 VLYKELN
+832 VLYRKPE
-839 QYGKA
+839 QYDKA
-844 EKCYSG
+844 EKYYLR
-850 ALEIYERLATENP
+850 ALEIRARLAKENP

-878 VLYGKLEQY
+878 VLYRKLE
-887 DKAEEYYLRAL
+887 
-898 EIREHLAKE
+898 
-907 NPAKYS
+907 
-913 GELAATY
+913 
-920 NNLGALYED
+920 
-929 LNQYD
+929 
-934 KAEEYCLHA
+934 
-943 FEIKEHLAKENPA
+943 
-956 KYSGD
+956 
-961 LATTYNNMG
+961 
-970 NLYSNL
+970 
-976 GQYDKAGE
+976 
-984 YCLHALEIREHLAK
+984 
-998 ENPAKYSGDLAMT
+998 
-1011 YNNMG
+1011 
-1016 VLYYKLNQ
+1016 
-1024 YGKAEKC
+1024 
-1031 YSGALEIYER
+1031 
-1041 FATENPA
+1041 
-1048 KYREGLAVACN
+1048 
-1059 NMGSLYRNLG
+1059 
-1069 QYDKAEEYYLR
+1069 
-1080 ALEIREHLAKE
+1080 
-1091 NPAKYSGELAAT
+1091 
-1103 YNNLGA
+1103 
-1109 LYEDLNQYDKA
+1109 
-1120 EEYCLHAFEIKEH
+1120 
-1133 LAKEN
+1133 
-1138 PAKYSGD
+1138 
-1145 LATTYNNM
+1145 
-1153 GSLYRNLGQYDKA
+1153 
-1166 EEYYLRALE
+1166 
-1175 IRGRLA
+1175 
-1181 KEIPAKYSE
+1181 
-1190 DLAMTCNNMGILYRN
+1190 
-1205 LGQYDKAEEYYLR
+1205 
-1218 ALEIRECLAKA
+1218 
-1229 NPAKYSGELAR
+1229 
-1240 TYNNM
+1240 
-1245 ENLYSNLGQYDKA
+1245 QYDKA

-1270 CLAKE
+1270 CLVKENPEKYSGDLAATYSNLGVLYVNLKQNDKAEKHFSCAMEIYERLAKENPAKYSEDLAMTYNNLGVLYGDFDQYDKAEKYYLCAMEIYERLAKEDPEKYREDLATTYNNMGVLYGDFDQYDKAEKYYLCAMEIYERLAKENPAKYRGDLAATYSNLGNLYSNLEQYDKAEKYYMCALETREYLAKANPAKYSGDLAMTYNNMGALFSNFEQYDKAEEYYSRALEIRERLAKEDPEKYREDLAATYNDMGVLYYKLNQYDKAEKHYSGVLEICERLAKE
-1275 NPEKYNE
+1275 NPEKY
-1282 SLVMTIWNL
+1282 SGDLATTIWNL
-1291 GLLSLI
+1291 GFLSLI
-1297 NEKIE
+1297 TEEIGR
-1302 KGCEQLCR
+1302 GCELLGR
-1310 AFEMCNKNGN
+1310 AYELYKENGE
-1320 KRKAAEI
+1320 KQEAAEI
-1327 CEFLVIAYMQSG
+1327 CELLVKAYMQSG

-1351 ERLRKELNEK
+1351 ERLRKELSEK

>member
-322 VSVDTIRYRIVMSVL
+322 VSVDTIRYRILMSVL
-337 DLIKAELKSSSNGL
+337 DLIRAELKSSSNGL

-393 LIEHDPTEENSK
+393 LIEHDPTEENSR

-500 KEQKTSTE
+500 KEQKTSME

-556 RDVLKKAEEEYYKD
+556 RDVLKRAEGEYYKD

-575 KATLKVLIARAH
+575 KATLKVLIACAH

-607 KELRE
+607 EELRE

-624 YVLSAQNHKDSNE
+624 YVLSAQSHKDSNE

-668 ALEIY
+668 ALEICECLAKEDPAKYSGELAATYNNMGNLYSNLGQYDKAEKHYSGALEIY
-673 ERLTKEN
+673 ERFATEN
-680 PKNIGDLATTYNN
+680 PAKYSEDLAMTYNN

-707 EKYYMCALEIKERFA
+707 EKYYMCALEIRERLAKED
-722 TENPAKYREGLALT
+722 PAKYSGDLAATYSNLGVLYVNLKQNDKAEKYFSCAMEICERLAKEDPAKYSGDLAMT
-736 YNNLGCLYGDLN
+736 YNNLGALYEDLN
-748 QYDKAEKYY
+748 QYDKAEEY
-757 MCALEIKERLAEN
+757 CLHALEIKERLATEN
-770 PAKYSGDLARTCNNM
+770 PAKYSGELAATYNNM
-785 GVLYKEL
+785 GNLYSNLGQYDKAEKYYSGALEIYERLATENPAKYSGEL
-792 NQYGKAEE
+792 AATYNNMGNLYSNLGQYDKAEKYYSGALEIYERLATENPAKYSGELAATYNNMGNLYSNLGQYDKAEKYYSGALEIYERLATENPAKYSGELATTYYNMGNLYRNLGQYDKAEE
-800 YGLRALEILECLA
+800 YYLRALEIRERFA
-813 KENPEKYSGDLAAT
+813 TENPEKYSEDLAMT

-850 ALEIYERLATENP
+850 ALEIYER
-863 AKYRGDLAATYSNLG
+863 
-878 VLYGKLEQY
+878 
-887 DKAEEYYLRAL
+887 
-898 EIREHLAKE
+898 
-907 NPAKYS
+907 
-913 GELAATY
+913 
-920 NNLGALYED
+920 
-929 LNQYD
+929 
-934 KAEEYCLHA
+934 
-943 FEIKEHLAKENPA
+943 
-956 KYSGD
+956 
-961 LATTYNNMG
+961 
-970 NLYSNL
+970 
-976 GQYDKAGE
+976 
-984 YCLHALEIREHLAK
+984 
-998 ENPAKYSGDLAMT
+998 
-1011 YNNMG
+1011 
-1016 VLYYKLNQ
+1016 
-1024 YGKAEKC
+1024 
-1031 YSGALEIYER
+1031 

-1048 KYREGLAVACN
+1048 KYSEGLAVACN

-1080 ALEIREHLAKE
+1080 ALEIRE
-1091 NPAKYSGELAAT
+1091 Y
-1103 YNNLGA
+1103 
-1109 LYEDLNQYDKA
+1109 
-1120 EEYCLHAFEIKEH
+1120 
-1133 LAKEN
+1133 
-1138 PAKYSGD
+1138 
-1145 LATTYNNM
+1145 
-1153 GSLYRNLGQYDKA
+1153 
-1166 EEYYLRALE
+1166 
-1175 IRGRLA
+1175 
-1181 KEIPAKYSE
+1181 
-1190 DLAMTCNNMGILYRN
+1190 
-1205 LGQYDKAEEYYLR
+1205 
-1218 ALEIRECLAKA
+1218 
-1229 NPAKYSGELAR
+1229 
-1240 TYNNM
+1240 
-1245 ENLYSNLGQYDKA
+1245 
-1258 EEYGLRALEIYE
+1258 
-1270 CLAKE
+1270 LAKE

-1282 SLVMTIWNL
+1282 RLVMTICNL

-1302 KGCEQLCR
+1302 KGCELLGR
-1310 AFEMCNKNGN
+1310 AYELYKENGE
-1320 KRKAAEI
+1320 KQEAAEI
-1327 CEFLVIAYMQSG
+1327 CELLVKAYMQSG

>member
-165 KSGEQFMRDPFEG
+165 KSGAQFMRDPFEG

-234 EAKKVI
+234 EVKKVI

-322 VSVDTIRYRIVMSVL
+322 VSVDTIRCRIVMSVL
-337 DLIKAELKSSSNGL
+337 DLIRAELKSSSNGL

-365 PEFFNNEDAKRA
+365 PEFFNNEDAKCA

-393 LIEHDPTEENSK
+393 LIEHDPTEENSS

-410 AAAYSSARAEIEALY
+410 AEEYSSARAEIETLY

-494 YKALLI
+494 YKTLLI
-500 KEQKTSTE
+500 KEKKTSKE

-522 KMTALCRYGF
+522 KMTARCRYGF

-587 IALGDGAAA
+587 IALGDDAAA

-607 KELRE
+607 KELRQ

-637 PEQEAEAL
+637 EAEEAKAL

-668 ALEIY
+668 ALEIC
-673 ERLTKEN
+673 ERLAKEDSA
-680 PKNIGDLATTYNN
+680 KYSGDLAATYNN

-707 EKYYMCALEIKERFA
+707 EKYYLRALEICERLAKEI
-722 TENPAKYREGLALT
+722 PAKYSKDLAMT
-736 YNNLGCLYGDLN
+736 YNNLGALYEDLN
-748 QYDKAEKYY
+748 QYDKAEEY
-757 MCALEIKERLAEN
+757 CLHALEIKERLA
-770 PAKYSGDLARTCNNM
+770 KG
-785 GVLYKEL
+785 
-792 NQYGKAEE
+792 
-800 YGLRALEILECLA
+800 
-813 KENPEKYSGDLAAT
+813 
-827 YNNMG
+827 
-832 VLYKELN
+832 
-839 QYGKA
+839 
-844 EKCYSG
+844 
-850 ALEIYERLATENP
+850 
-863 AKYRGDLAATYSNLG
+863 
-878 VLYGKLEQY
+878 
-887 DKAEEYYLRAL
+887 
-898 EIREHLAKE
+898 

-934 KAEEYCLHA
+934 KAEKYYSGAL
-943 FEIKEHLAKENPA
+943 EIYERLATENPA
-956 KYSGD
+956 KYSGE
-961 LATTYNNMG
+961 LAMTYNNMG

-976 GQYDKAGE
+976 GQYDKVE
-984 YCLHALEIREHLAK
+984 
-998 ENPAKYSGDLAMT
+998 KYYM
-1011 YNNMG
+1011 
-1016 VLYYKLNQ
+1016 
-1024 YGKAEKC
+1024 C
-1031 YSGALEIYER
+1031 
-1041 FATENPA
+1041 
-1048 KYREGLAVACN
+1048 
-1059 NMGSLYRNLG
+1059 
-1069 QYDKAEEYYLR
+1069 

-1103 YNNLGA
+1103 YSNLGVLYRKLEQYDKAEEYGLRALEIYECLVKENPEKYSGYLAATYSNLGNLYSDLEQYDKAEEYYMCALETRECLAKANPAKYSGDLAMTYNNMGVLCGDFDQYDKAEKYYLRALEIRERLATGNPAKYSEDLAMTYNNLGC
-1109 LYEDLNQYDKA
+1109 LYGDLNQYDKA
-1120 EEYCLHAFEIKEH
+1120 EEYCLHALEIRER

-1138 PAKYSGD
+1138 PAKYSGE
-1145 LATTYNNM
+1145 LAATYNNM
-1153 GSLYRNLGQYDKA
+1153 GALYDRLNQHDRA
-1166 EEYYLRALE
+1166 E
-1175 IRGRLA
+1175 G
-1181 KEIPAKYSE
+1181 
-1190 DLAMTCNNMGILYRN
+1190 
-1205 LGQYDKAEEYYLR
+1205 YYLR
-1218 ALEIRECLAKA
+1218 ALEIRERLATE

-1240 TYNNM
+1240 TYNNLCALYG
-1245 ENLYSNLGQYDKA
+1245 NLEQYDKA

-1275 NPEKYNE
+1275 NPAKY
-1282 SLVMTIWNL
+1282 SGDLAVTIWNL
-1291 GLLSLI
+1291 GYLSLI
-1297 NEKIE
+1297 TEEIGR
-1302 KGCEQLCR
+1302 GCELLDR
-1310 AFEMCNKNGN
+1310 AYELYKENGE
-1320 KRKAAEI
+1320 KQEAAEI
-1327 CEFLVIAYMQSG
+1327 CELLVKVYIQSG
-1339 DEENAKKFAQEA
+1339 NKENAKKFAQEA
-1351 ERLRKELNEK
+1351 ERLRKELSEK

>member
-365 PEFFNNEDAKRA
+365 PEFFNNEDAKLA
-377 KQRFFDARR
+377 KQKFFDARR

-393 LIEHDPTEENSK
+393 LFEHDPTEENSR

-410 AAAYSSARAEIEALY
+410 TAAYSSARAEIEALY

-500 KEQKTSTE
+500 KEQKTSME

-541 LLEFKQD
+541 LLEFKRD

-556 RDVLKKAEEEYYKD
+556 RDVLKRAEGEYYKD

-607 KELRE
+607 EELRE
-612 TDKSVTEELAQT
+612 TDKSVTEELVQT
-624 YVLSAQNHKDSNE
+624 YVLSAQNHKDSKE
-637 PEQEAEAL
+637 EAEEAEAL
-645 FNAGLLYMD
+645 FKAGFLYMN
-654 ELDDYINAEKHYLS
+654 ELDDYANAKKYFLR

-680 PKNIGDLATTYNN
+680 PKYIGDLATMYNQ
-693 LGNLYSNLGQYDKA
+693 LGILYS
-707 EKYYMCALEIKERFA
+707 
-722 TENPAKYREGLALT
+722 
-736 YNNLGCLYGDLN
+736 
-748 QYDKAEKYY
+748 
-757 MCALEIKERLAEN
+757 
-770 PAKYSGDLARTCNNM
+770 
-785 GVLYKEL
+785 
-792 NQYGKAEE
+792 
-800 YGLRALEILECLA
+800 
-813 KENPEKYSGDLAAT
+813 
-827 YNNMG
+827 
-832 VLYKELN
+832 
-839 QYGKA
+839 
-844 EKCYSG
+844 
-850 ALEIYERLATENP
+850 
-863 AKYRGDLAATYSNLG
+863 
-878 VLYGKLEQY
+878 
-887 DKAEEYYLRAL
+887 
-898 EIREHLAKE
+898 
-907 NPAKYS
+907 
-913 GELAATY
+913 
-920 NNLGALYED
+920 D

-934 KAEEYCLHA
+934 KAEEYYKRALEIRERLAKEDPEKYRGELATTYTNLGNLHYYLSQKDKA
-943 FEIKEHLAKENPA
+943 EEYYKRALEIRERLANENSANNSGELATTYSNLGNLHYYLSQNDKAEEYYKRVLEICETLAKENPT
-956 KYSGD
+956 KHNGD
-961 LATTYNNMG
+961 LARVYG
-970 NLYSNL
+970 KL
-976 GQYDKAGE
+976 GALYDK
-984 YCLHALEIREHLAK
+984 LK
-998 ENPAKYSGDLAMT
+998 
-1011 YNNMG
+1011 
-1016 VLYYKLNQ
+1016 
-1024 YGKAEKC
+1024 
-1031 YSGALEIYER
+1031 
-1041 FATENPA
+1041 
-1048 KYREGLAVACN
+1048 
-1059 NMGSLYRNLG
+1059 
-1069 QYDKAEEYYLR
+1069 QYDKAEEYHMR
-1080 ALEIREHLAKE
+1080 AFEIYEQLAKE
-1091 NPAKYSGELAAT
+1091 NSAKHSGSLASTCEELGELYKKIEQKENAAKYKLRAIEIYEGLEKKTPAKYREELAFVYQET
-1103 YNNLGA
+1103 GS
-1109 LYEDLNQYDKA
+1109 LYKELEKDDKA
-1120 EEYCLHAFEIKEH
+1120 EEYWLRALDRFDKLAEVSTRYGSCPALARACLGELYLEH
-1133 LAKEN
+1133 
-1138 PAKYSGD
+1138 
-1145 LATTYNNM
+1145 
-1153 GSLYRNLGQYDKA
+1153 GQNDKA
-1166 EEYYLRALE
+1166 ENYLKRAAETMEKVSDENFEEL
-1175 IRGRLA
+1175 IAIYQML
-1181 KEIPAKYSE
+1181 
-1190 DLAMTCNNMGILYRN
+1190 GILSVEKLN
-1205 LGQYDKAEEYYLR
+1205 FDEGYDKLYR
-1218 ALEIRECLAKA
+1218 AYELCKEAGGKQDLIEIC
-1229 NPAKYSGELAR
+1229 
-1240 TYNNM
+1240 
-1245 ENLYSNLGQYDKA
+1245 
-1258 EEYGLRALEIYE
+1258 
-1270 CLAKE
+1270 
-1275 NPEKYNE
+1275 
-1282 SLVMTIWNL
+1282 
-1291 GLLSLI
+1291 LSLAGVCGI
-1297 NEKIE
+1297 
-1302 KGCEQLCR
+1302 KGEIGK
-1310 AFEMCNKNGN
+1310 AF
-1320 KRKAAEI
+1320 
-1327 CEFLVIAYMQSG
+1327 
-1339 DEENAKKFAQEA
+1339 KFAQEA
-1351 ERLRKELNEK
+1351 ERLRKELNERK
-1361 K
+1361 

>member
-393 LIEHDPTEENSK
+393 LIEHDPTEENSR

-410 AAAYSSARAEIEALY
+410 ALAYSSARAEIEALY

-500 KEQKTSTE
+500 KEQKTSME

-522 KMTALCRYGF
+522 KMTARCRYGF

-541 LLEFKQD
+541 LLEFKRD

-556 RDVLKKAEEEYYKD
+556 RDVLKRAEGEYYKD

-575 KATLKVLIARAH
+575 KATLKVLIACAH

-607 KELRE
+607 EELRE

-624 YVLSAQNHKDSNE
+624 YVLSAQNHKDSNKE
-637 PEQEAEAL
+637 AEEAEAL
-645 FNAGLLYMD
+645 SGAGFLYMI

-668 ALEIY
+668 ALEICECLVKEDPEKYREDLALTYNNLGALYADLNQNDKAERYYLRAVEIRERLAKENPEKYREDLATTYNNLGVLYGNLEQYDKAEEYGLRALEIYEWLAKENPEKYSGELAKTYNNLGVLYDNLEQKVGKYYSRALEIY
-673 ERLTKEN
+673 ERLAKEN
-680 PKNIGDLATTYNN
+680 PEKYSGELAATYNNLGVLYHNFEQYDKAEKYYSRALEIRARLAKENPAKYRGDLAATYSNLGVLYRKLEQYGKAEEYGLRALEIYECLAKENPAKYRGDLAATYSNLGVLYYKLNQYDKAEKHYSGVLEIYERFATENPAKYSGDLAATYNN

-707 EKYYMCALEIKERFA
+707 EKYYSGALEICERLVKED
-722 TENPAKYREGLALT
+722 PAKYREGLAVACNNMGNL
-736 YNNLGCLYGDLN
+736 YSNLG

-757 MCALEIKERLAEN
+757 
-770 PAKYSGDLARTCNNM
+770 
-785 GVLYKEL
+785 
-792 NQYGKAEE
+792 
-800 YGLRALEILECLA
+800 
-813 KENPEKYSGDLAAT
+813 
-827 YNNMG
+827 
-832 VLYKELN
+832 
-839 QYGKA
+839 
-844 EKCYSG
+844 SG
-850 ALEIYERLATENP
+850 ALEIYECLVKENP

-878 VLYGKLEQY
+878 NLYSNLEQY
-887 DKAEEYYLRAL
+887 DKAEKYYMCALETRECLAKANPAKYRGELATTYNNLGVLYHNFEQYDKAEKYYSRAL
-898 EIREHLAKE
+898 EIREYLAK
-907 NPAKYS
+907 A
-913 GELAATY
+913 
-920 NNLGALYED
+920 
-929 LNQYD
+929 
-934 KAEEYCLHA
+934 
-943 FEIKEHLAKENPA
+943 NPA

-961 LATTYNNMG
+961 LAATYN
-970 NLYSNL
+970 
-976 GQYDKAGE
+976 D
-984 YCLHALEIREHLAK
+984 
-998 ENPAKYSGDLAMT
+998 
-1011 YNNMG
+1011 MG

-1024 YGKAEKC
+1024 YDKAEKH

-1048 KYREGLAVACN
+1048 KY
-1059 NMGSLYRNLG
+1059 
-1069 QYDKAEEYYLR
+1069 
-1080 ALEIREHLAKE
+1080 
-1091 NPAKYSGELAAT
+1091 SGELAAT
-1103 YNNLGA
+1103 
-1109 LYEDLNQYDKA
+1109 
-1120 EEYCLHAFEIKEH
+1120 
-1133 LAKEN
+1133 
-1138 PAKYSGD
+1138 
-1145 LATTYNNM
+1145 
-1153 GSLYRNLGQYDKA
+1153 
-1166 EEYYLRALE
+1166 
-1175 IRGRLA
+1175 
-1181 KEIPAKYSE
+1181 
-1190 DLAMTCNNMGILYRN
+1190 
-1205 LGQYDKAEEYYLR
+1205 
-1218 ALEIRECLAKA
+1218 
-1229 NPAKYSGELAR
+1229 
-1240 TYNNM
+1240 
-1245 ENLYSNLGQYDKA
+1245 
-1258 EEYGLRALEIYE
+1258 
-1270 CLAKE
+1270 
-1275 NPEKYNE
+1275 
-1282 SLVMTIWNL
+1282 IWNL
-1291 GLLSLI
+1291 GFLSLI
-1297 NEKIE
+1297 TEEIGR
-1302 KGCEQLCR
+1302 GCELLGR
-1310 AFEMCNKNGN
+1310 AYELYKENGE
-1320 KRKAAEI
+1320 KQEAAEI
-1327 CEFLVIAYMQSG
+1327 CELLVKAYMQSG

-1351 ERLRKELNEK
+1351 ERLRKELSEK

>member
-1 MMQDNKVE
+1 MTQDNKVE

-234 EAKKVI
+234 EVKKVI

-393 LIEHDPTEENSK
+393 LIEHDPTEENSR

-500 KEQKTSTE
+500 KEQKTSME

-541 LLEFKQD
+541 LLEFKRD

-556 RDVLKKAEEEYYKD
+556 RDVLKRAEGEYYKD

-575 KATLKVLIARAH
+575 KATLKVLIACAH

-607 KELRE
+607 EELRE

-637 PEQEAEAL
+637 EAEEEEAL
-645 FNAGLLYMD
+645 FNAGLLYND

-668 ALEIY
+668 ALEIC
-673 ERLTKEN
+673 ERL
-680 PKNIGDLATTYNN
+680 
-693 LGNLYSNLGQYDKA
+693 
-707 EKYYMCALEIKERFA
+707 A
-722 TENPAKYREGLALT
+722 TENPAKYSE
-736 YNNLGCLYGDLN
+736 
-748 QYDKAEKYY
+748 
-757 MCALEIKERLAEN
+757 
-770 PAKYSGDLARTCNNM
+770 DLAM
-785 GVLYKEL
+785 
-792 NQYGKAEE
+792 
-800 YGLRALEILECLA
+800 
-813 KENPEKYSGDLAAT
+813 T

-839 QYGKA
+839 QYDKA
-844 EKCYSG
+844 EEYCLR

-863 AKYRGDLAATYSNLG
+863 AKY
-878 VLYGKLEQY
+878 
-887 DKAEEYYLRAL
+887 
-898 EIREHLAKE
+898 
-907 NPAKYS
+907 
-913 GELAATY
+913 
-920 NNLGALYED
+920 
-929 LNQYD
+929 
-934 KAEEYCLHA
+934 
-943 FEIKEHLAKENPA
+943 
-956 KYSGD
+956 
-961 LATTYNNMG
+961 
-970 NLYSNL
+970 
-976 GQYDKAGE
+976 
-984 YCLHALEIREHLAK
+984 
-998 ENPAKYSGDLAMT
+998 
-1011 YNNMG
+1011 
-1016 VLYYKLNQ
+1016 
-1024 YGKAEKC
+1024 
-1031 YSGALEIYER
+1031 
-1041 FATENPA
+1041 
-1048 KYREGLAVACN
+1048 
-1059 NMGSLYRNLG
+1059 
-1069 QYDKAEEYYLR
+1069 
-1080 ALEIREHLAKE
+1080 
-1091 NPAKYSGELAAT
+1091 
-1103 YNNLGA
+1103 
-1109 LYEDLNQYDKA
+1109 
-1120 EEYCLHAFEIKEH
+1120 
-1133 LAKEN
+1133 
-1138 PAKYSGD
+1138 
-1145 LATTYNNM
+1145 
-1153 GSLYRNLGQYDKA
+1153 
-1166 EEYYLRALE
+1166 
-1175 IRGRLA
+1175 
-1181 KEIPAKYSE
+1181 SE
-1190 DLAMTCNNMGILYRN
+1190 D
-1205 LGQYDKAEEYYLR
+1205 
-1218 ALEIRECLAKA
+1218 
-1229 NPAKYSGELAR
+1229 LAR
-1240 TYNNM
+1240 TYNNLCALYG
-1245 ENLYSNLGQYDKA
+1245 NLEQYDKA

-1291 GLLSLI
+1291 GFLSLI
-1297 NEKIE
+1297 TEEIGR
-1302 KGCEQLCR
+1302 GCELLGR
-1310 AFEMCNKNGN
+1310 AYELYKENGE
-1320 KRKAAEI
+1320 KQEAAET
-1327 CEFLVIAYMQSG
+1327 CELLVKAYMQSG

-1351 ERLRKELNEK
+1351 ERLRKEVSEK

>member
-1 MMQDNKVE
+1 MTQDNNVE

-19 DCRADR
+19 ECRADR

-30 FYYKLNDALAPKG
+30 FYYKLNDALVPKG

-94 LALANRDGKKDAS
+94 LALANRDGKRDAS

-178 KRERSSQEEKP
+178 KRERSSQEEKL

-215 MFEVFGVKLDPI
+215 MFEVLGVKLDPI

-259 EHIRDEFAKATG
+259 EHIREEFATATG

-322 VSVDTIRYRIVMSVL
+322 VSIDTIRYRIVMSVL
-337 DLIKAELKSSSNGL
+337 DLIRAELKSSSNGL

-365 PEFFNNEDAKRA
+365 PEFFNNEDAKCA

-386 RFEECKF
+386 RLEECKF
-393 LIEHDPTEENSK
+393 LIEHDPTEENSR

-410 AAAYSSARAEIEALY
+410 AAAYSSARAEIETLY

-494 YKALLI
+494 YKTLLI

-556 RDVLKKAEEEYYKD
+556 REVLKKAEGEYYKD

-575 KATLKVLIARAH
+575 KATIKVLIARAH
-587 IALGDGAAA
+587 IALGEGAAA

-607 KELRE
+607 EELRE

-637 PEQEAEAL
+637 EAEEAEAL
-645 FNAGLLYMD
+645 RGASFLYIN
-654 ELDDYINAEKHYLS
+654 ELDDYINAEKYCLRS
-668 ALEIY
+668 LEIY
-673 ERLTKEN
+673 ECLANENPAKYRNDLATTYYNLGVLYRDLNKYDKTEKYCLHALEINEHLAKEN
-680 PKNIGDLATTYNN
+680 PEKYREDLATTYNN
-693 LGNLYSNLGQYDKA
+693 LG
-707 EKYYMCALEIKERFA
+707 
-722 TENPAKYREGLALT
+722 
-736 YNNLGCLYGDLN
+736 
-748 QYDKAEKYY
+748 
-757 MCALEIKERLAEN
+757 
-770 PAKYSGDLARTCNNM
+770 
-785 GVLYKEL
+785 VLY
-792 NQYGKAEE
+792 
-800 YGLRALEILECLA
+800 R
-813 KENPEKYSGDLAAT
+813 
-827 YNNMG
+827 
-832 VLYKELN
+832 
-839 QYGKA
+839 
-844 EKCYSG
+844 
-850 ALEIYERLATENP
+850 
-863 AKYRGDLAATYSNLG
+863 
-878 VLYGKLEQY
+878 
-887 DKAEEYYLRAL
+887 
-898 EIREHLAKE
+898 
-907 NPAKYS
+907 
-913 GELAATY
+913 
-920 NNLGALYED
+920 D

-943 FEIKEHLAKENPA
+943 LEIFACLAKENPA
-956 KYSGD
+956 KHRED
-961 LATTYNNMG
+961 LAETYNDLAGVYNGLGQSDKAEEYERQAMDIYECLAKENPLKYSK
-970 NLYSNL
+970 NLAVVYNNSGSFYNERK
-976 GQYDKAGE
+976 QYDKAE
-984 YCLHALEIREHLAK
+984 KDYMRALEIMESLAK
-998 ENPAKYSGDLAMT
+998 ENPAKNGRGLAVTYSNLGNLYSNLEQYDKAEKYYMCALETRECLAKANPAKYSEDLAMT

-1016 VLYYKLNQ
+1016 VLYGNF
-1024 YGKAEKC
+1024 E
-1031 YSGALEIYER
+1031 
-1041 FATENPA
+1041 
-1048 KYREGLAVACN
+1048 
-1059 NMGSLYRNLG
+1059 
-1069 QYDKAEEYYLR
+1069 QYDKAEEYYSR
-1080 ALEIREHLAKE
+1080 ALEIRE
-1091 NPAKYSGELAAT
+1091 
-1103 YNNLGA
+1103 
-1109 LYEDLNQYDKA
+1109 
-1120 EEYCLHAFEIKEH
+1120 
-1133 LAKEN
+1133 
-1138 PAKYSGD
+1138 
-1145 LATTYNNM
+1145 
-1153 GSLYRNLGQYDKA
+1153 
-1166 EEYYLRALE
+1166 
-1175 IRGRLA
+1175 RLA

-1190 DLAMTCNNMGILYRN
+1190 DLAMTYNNMGVLYGNFEQYDKAEKYYSCAMEIYERLAKEN
-1205 LGQYDKAEEYYLR
+1205 PAKYSEDLAMTYNNIGVLFSNFEQYDKAEEYYSR
-1218 ALEIRECLAKA
+1218 ALEIRERLAKENPA
-1229 NPAKYSGELAR
+1229 RYSEELAATCGKLGDLYDDLNQYDKAEGYYLRVVEIRERLSKENPAKYRGELAMTYNNLGVLYHNFEQYDKAEKYFSCSLEIREYLAKENPAKYSEDLA
-1240 TYNNM
+1240 
-1245 ENLYSNLGQYDKA
+1245 A
-1258 EEYGLRALEIYE
+1258 
-1270 CLAKE
+1270 
-1275 NPEKYNE
+1275 
-1282 SLVMTIWNL
+1282 TIWNL
-1291 GLLSLI
+1291 GFLSLI
-1297 NEKIE
+1297 TEEIE
-1302 KGCEQLCR
+1302 KGCELLGR
-1310 AFEMCNKNGN
+1310 AYELYKENGE
-1320 KRKAAEI
+1320 KQEAAEI
-1327 CEFLVIAYMQSG
+1327 CELLVKAYIQSG

-1351 ERLRKELNEK
+1351 ERLRKELSEK
-1361 K
+1361 RE

>member
-165 KSGEQFMRDPFEG
+165 KSGAQFMRDPFEG

-393 LIEHDPTEENSK
+393 LIEHDPTEENSR

-410 AAAYSSARAEIEALY
+410 AAAYSSARAEIEIY

-468 DYIFKKCEEKEKK
+468 DYIFKKCEEKEKR

-500 KEQKTSTE
+500 KEQKTSME

-541 LLEFKQD
+541 LLEFKRD

-556 RDVLKKAEEEYYKD
+556 RDVLKRAEGEYYKD

-575 KATLKVLIARAH
+575 KATLKVLIACAH

-596 QKEIDDAIEIF
+596 RKEIDDAIEIF
-607 KELRE
+607 EELRE

-624 YVLSAQNHKDSNE
+624 YVLSAQNHKDNNE
-637 PEQEAEAL
+637 EAEEAEAL

-668 ALEIY
+668 ALEI
-673 ERLTKEN
+673 
-680 PKNIGDLATTYNN
+680 
-693 LGNLYSNLGQYDKA
+693 
-707 EKYYMCALEIKERFA
+707 C
-722 TENPAKYREGLALT
+722 
-736 YNNLGCLYGDLN
+736 
-748 QYDKAEKYY
+748 
-757 MCALEIKERLAEN
+757 ERLAKED
-770 PAKYSGDLARTCNNM
+770 PAKYSEGLAMTYNNM

-792 NQYGKAEE
+792 NQYDKAEE
-800 YGLRALEILECLA
+800 YCLHALEIRERLAKGNPAKYSDDLAMTCNNMGILYRNLGQYDKVEKYYLRALEIWEYLA
-813 KENPEKYSGDLAAT
+813 KENPTKYSGELATT

-850 ALEIYERLATENP
+850 ALEIREYLVRQSIAESWRRRTIIWVFC
-863 AKYRGDLAATYSNLG
+863 AKNSTNTAKQKSAI
-878 VLYGKLEQY
+878 
-887 DKAEEYYLRAL
+887 RAHW
-898 EIREHLAKE
+898 R
-907 NPAKYS
+907 
-913 GELAATY
+913 
-920 NNLGALYED
+920 
-929 LNQYD
+929 
-934 KAEEYCLHA
+934 
-943 FEIKEHLAKENPA
+943 
-956 KYSGD
+956 
-961 LATTYNNMG
+961 
-970 NLYSNL
+970 
-976 GQYDKAGE
+976 
-984 YCLHALEIREHLAK
+984 
-998 ENPAKYSGDLAMT
+998 
-1011 YNNMG
+1011 
-1016 VLYYKLNQ
+1016 
-1024 YGKAEKC
+1024 
-1031 YSGALEIYER
+1031 
-1041 FATENPA
+1041 
-1048 KYREGLAVACN
+1048 
-1059 NMGSLYRNLG
+1059 
-1069 QYDKAEEYYLR
+1069 
-1080 ALEIREHLAKE
+1080 
-1091 NPAKYSGELAAT
+1091 
-1103 YNNLGA
+1103 
-1109 LYEDLNQYDKA
+1109 
-1120 EEYCLHAFEIKEH
+1120 
-1133 LAKEN
+1133 
-1138 PAKYSGD
+1138 
-1145 LATTYNNM
+1145 
-1153 GSLYRNLGQYDKA
+1153 
-1166 EEYYLRALE
+1166 
-1175 IRGRLA
+1175 
-1181 KEIPAKYSE
+1181 
-1190 DLAMTCNNMGILYRN
+1190 
-1205 LGQYDKAEEYYLR
+1205 
-1218 ALEIRECLAKA
+1218 
-1229 NPAKYSGELAR
+1229 
-1240 TYNNM
+1240 
-1245 ENLYSNLGQYDKA
+1245 
-1258 EEYGLRALEIYE
+1258 
-1270 CLAKE
+1270 
-1275 NPEKYNE
+1275 
-1282 SLVMTIWNL
+1282 
-1291 GLLSLI
+1291 
-1297 NEKIE
+1297 
-1302 KGCEQLCR
+1302 
-1310 AFEMCNKNGN
+1310 
-1320 KRKAAEI
+1320 
-1327 CEFLVIAYMQSG
+1327 
-1339 DEENAKKFAQEA
+1339 
-1351 ERLRKELNEK
+1351 
-1361 K
+1361 

>member
-393 LIEHDPTEENSK
+393 LIEHDPTEENSR

-410 AAAYSSARAEIEALY
+410 AAAYSSARAEIETLY

-500 KEQKTSTE
+500 KEQKTSME

-541 LLEFKQD
+541 LLEFKRD

-556 RDVLKKAEEEYYKD
+556 RDVLKKAEGEYYKD

-607 KELRE
+607 EELRE

-637 PEQEAEAL
+637 EAEEAEAL

-654 ELDDYINAEKHYLS
+654 ELDDYINAEKHYS
-668 ALEIY
+668 GALEI
-673 ERLTKEN
+673 
-680 PKNIGDLATTYNN
+680 
-693 LGNLYSNLGQYDKA
+693 
-707 EKYYMCALEIKERFA
+707 C
-722 TENPAKYREGLALT
+722 
-736 YNNLGCLYGDLN
+736 
-748 QYDKAEKYY
+748 
-757 MCALEIKERLAEN
+757 ERLAKED
-770 PAKYSGDLARTCNNM
+770 PAKYSEGLAMTYNNM

-792 NQYGKAEE
+792 NQYDKAEE
-800 YGLRALEILECLA
+800 YCLHALEIRERLAKGNPAKYSDDLAMTCNNMGILYRNLGQYDKVEKYYLRALEIWEYLA
-813 KENPEKYSGDLAAT
+813 KENPTKYSGELATT

-850 ALEIYERLATENP
+850 ALEIRERLAT
-863 AKYRGDLAATYSNLG
+863 
-878 VLYGKLEQY
+878 
-887 DKAEEYYLRAL
+887 
-898 EIREHLAKE
+898 
-907 NPAKYS
+907 
-913 GELAATY
+913 
-920 NNLGALYED
+920 
-929 LNQYD
+929 
-934 KAEEYCLHA
+934 
-943 FEIKEHLAKENPA
+943 
-956 KYSGD
+956 
-961 LATTYNNMG
+961 
-970 NLYSNL
+970 
-976 GQYDKAGE
+976 
-984 YCLHALEIREHLAK
+984 

-1016 VLYYKLNQ
+1016 VLYGDFDQ
-1024 YGKAEKC
+1024 YINAEKH
-1031 YSGALEIYER
+1031 YLSALEICER
-1041 FATENPA
+1041 
-1048 KYREGLAVACN
+1048 
-1059 NMGSLYRNLG
+1059 
-1069 QYDKAEEYYLR
+1069 
-1080 ALEIREHLAKE
+1080 LAKE

-1103 YNNLGA
+1103 YYNMGA
-1109 LYEDLNQYDKA
+1109 LYDRLNQHDRA
-1120 EEYCLHAFEIKEH
+1120 ERYYLRALEIYERF
-1133 LAKEN
+1133 ATEN

-1145 LATTYNNM
+1145 LAMTCN
-1153 GSLYRNLGQYDKA
+1153 NLGVLYVNLKQNDKA
-1166 EEYYLRALE
+1166 EKYFSCAME
-1175 IRGRLA
+1175 IYERLA
-1181 KEIPAKYSE
+1181 KGNPAKHSE
-1190 DLAMTCNNMGILYRN
+1190 DLA
-1205 LGQYDKAEEYYLR
+1205 
-1218 ALEIRECLAKA
+1218 
-1229 NPAKYSGELAR
+1229 
-1240 TYNNM
+1240 
-1245 ENLYSNLGQYDKA
+1245 
-1258 EEYGLRALEIYE
+1258 
-1270 CLAKE
+1270 
-1275 NPEKYNE
+1275 
-1282 SLVMTIWNL
+1282 MTIWNL

-1327 CEFLVIAYMQSG
+1327 CKLLVKVYIQSG

>member
-322 VSVDTIRYRIVMSVL
+322 VSVDTIRYRILMSVL
-337 DLIKAELKSSSNGL
+337 DLIRAELKSSSNGL

-393 LIEHDPTEENSK
+393 LIEHDPTEENSR

-500 KEQKTSTE
+500 KEQKTSME

-556 RDVLKKAEEEYYKD
+556 RDVLKRAEGEYYKD

-575 KATLKVLIARAH
+575 KATLKVLIACAH

-607 KELRE
+607 EELRE

-624 YVLSAQNHKDSNE
+624 YVLSAQSHKDSNE

-668 ALEIY
+668 ALEICECLAKEDPAKYSGELAATYNNMGNLYSNLGQYDKAEKHYSGALEIY
-673 ERLTKEN
+673 ERFATEN
-680 PKNIGDLATTYNN
+680 PAKYSEDLAMTYNN

-707 EKYYMCALEIKERFA
+707 EKYYMCALEIRERLAKED
-722 TENPAKYREGLALT
+722 PAKYSGDLAATYSNLGVLYVNLKQNDKAEKYFSCAMEICERLAKEDPAKYSGDLAMT
-736 YNNLGCLYGDLN
+736 YNNLGALYEDLN
-748 QYDKAEKYY
+748 QYDKAEEY
-757 MCALEIKERLAEN
+757 CLHALEIKERLATEN
-770 PAKYSGDLARTCNNM
+770 PAKYSGELAATYNNM
-785 GVLYKEL
+785 GNLYSNL
-792 NQYGKAEE
+792 GQYDKAEKYYSGALE
-800 YGLRALEILECLA
+800 IYERLATENPAKYSGELAATYNNMGNLYSNLGQYDKAEKYYLRALEIYERLATENPAKYSGELATTYYNMGNLYRNLGQYDKAEEYYLRALEIRERFA
-813 KENPEKYSGDLAAT
+813 TENPEKYSEDLAMT

-850 ALEIYERLATENP
+850 ALEIYER
-863 AKYRGDLAATYSNLG
+863 
-878 VLYGKLEQY
+878 
-887 DKAEEYYLRAL
+887 
-898 EIREHLAKE
+898 
-907 NPAKYS
+907 
-913 GELAATY
+913 
-920 NNLGALYED
+920 
-929 LNQYD
+929 
-934 KAEEYCLHA
+934 
-943 FEIKEHLAKENPA
+943 
-956 KYSGD
+956 
-961 LATTYNNMG
+961 
-970 NLYSNL
+970 
-976 GQYDKAGE
+976 
-984 YCLHALEIREHLAK
+984 
-998 ENPAKYSGDLAMT
+998 
-1011 YNNMG
+1011 
-1016 VLYYKLNQ
+1016 
-1024 YGKAEKC
+1024 
-1031 YSGALEIYER
+1031 

-1048 KYREGLAVACN
+1048 KYSEGLAVACN

-1080 ALEIREHLAKE
+1080 ALEIRE
-1091 NPAKYSGELAAT
+1091 Y
-1103 YNNLGA
+1103 
-1109 LYEDLNQYDKA
+1109 
-1120 EEYCLHAFEIKEH
+1120 
-1133 LAKEN
+1133 
-1138 PAKYSGD
+1138 
-1145 LATTYNNM
+1145 
-1153 GSLYRNLGQYDKA
+1153 
-1166 EEYYLRALE
+1166 
-1175 IRGRLA
+1175 
-1181 KEIPAKYSE
+1181 
-1190 DLAMTCNNMGILYRN
+1190 
-1205 LGQYDKAEEYYLR
+1205 
-1218 ALEIRECLAKA
+1218 
-1229 NPAKYSGELAR
+1229 
-1240 TYNNM
+1240 
-1245 ENLYSNLGQYDKA
+1245 
-1258 EEYGLRALEIYE
+1258 
-1270 CLAKE
+1270 LAKE

-1282 SLVMTIWNL
+1282 RLVMTICNL

-1302 KGCEQLCR
+1302 KGCELLGR
-1310 AFEMCNKNGN
+1310 AYELYKENGE
-1320 KRKAAEI
+1320 KQEAAEI
-1327 CEFLVIAYMQSG
+1327 CELLVKAYMQSG

>member
-1 MMQDNKVE
+1 MTQDNKVE

-165 KSGEQFMRDPFEG
+165 KSGAQFMRDPFEG

-500 KEQKTSTE
+500 KEQKTSKE

-541 LLEFKQD
+541 LLEFKRD

-556 RDVLKKAEEEYYKD
+556 RDVLKKAEGEYYKD

-607 KELRE
+607 EELRE

-637 PEQEAEAL
+637 EAEEAEAL

-668 ALEIY
+668 ALEI
-673 ERLTKEN
+673 R
-680 PKNIGDLATTYNN
+680 
-693 LGNLYSNLGQYDKA
+693 
-707 EKYYMCALEIKERFA
+707 
-722 TENPAKYREGLALT
+722 
-736 YNNLGCLYGDLN
+736 
-748 QYDKAEKYY
+748 
-757 MCALEIKERLAEN
+757 ERLAKED
-770 PAKYSGDLARTCNNM
+770 PA
-785 GVLYKEL
+785 
-792 NQYGKAEE
+792 
-800 YGLRALEILECLA
+800 
-813 KENPEKYSGDLAAT
+813 KYSGDLAAT
-827 YNNMG
+827 YNN
-832 VLYKELN
+832 
-839 QYGKA
+839 
-844 EKCYSG
+844 
-850 ALEIYERLATENP
+850 
-863 AKYRGDLAATYSNLG
+863 LG
-878 VLYGKLEQY
+878 VLY
-887 DKAEEYYLRAL
+887 A
-898 EIREHLAKE
+898 
-907 NPAKYS
+907 
-913 GELAATY
+913 
-920 NNLGALYED
+920 D

-934 KAEEYCLHA
+934 KAERYCLRA
-943 FEIKEHLAKENPA
+943 V
-956 KYSGD
+956 
-961 LATTYNNMG
+961 
-970 NLYSNL
+970 
-976 GQYDKAGE
+976 
-984 YCLHALEIREHLAK
+984 EIRE
-998 ENPAKYSGDLAMT
+998 
-1011 YNNMG
+1011 
-1016 VLYYKLNQ
+1016 
-1024 YGKAEKC
+1024 
-1031 YSGALEIYER
+1031 
-1041 FATENPA
+1041 
-1048 KYREGLAVACN
+1048 
-1059 NMGSLYRNLG
+1059 
-1069 QYDKAEEYYLR
+1069 
-1080 ALEIREHLAKE
+1080 
-1091 NPAKYSGELAAT
+1091 
-1103 YNNLGA
+1103 
-1109 LYEDLNQYDKA
+1109 
-1120 EEYCLHAFEIKEH
+1120 
-1133 LAKEN
+1133 
-1138 PAKYSGD
+1138 
-1145 LATTYNNM
+1145 
-1153 GSLYRNLGQYDKA
+1153 
-1166 EEYYLRALE
+1166 
-1175 IRGRLA
+1175 RLA
-1181 KEIPAKYSE
+1181 KEDPAKYSE

-1218 ALEIRECLAKA
+1218 ALEIYERLAKED
-1229 NPAKYSGELAR
+1229 PAKYSEDLATTCNNMGILYSNLGQYDKAEEYYLRALEIRERLAKEDPEKYRGELAR
-1240 TYNNM
+1240 TYNNLGALYA
-1245 ENLYSNLGQYDKA
+1245 NLNQYDKAERYYLRAVKIRERLAKEDPEKYRGGLATTYNNLGALYANLNQNDKA

-1270 CLAKE
+1270 RLATENPAKYSGDLATTYNNMGVLYIELNQYDKAEEYYLRALEIREHLAKKNPAKYSGDLAMTCNNMGSLYLNLGQYDKAEEYYLRALEIYERLATE

-1327 CEFLVIAYMQSG
+1327 CELLVKVYIQSG

-1351 ERLRKELNEK
+1351 ERLRKELSEK

>member
-165 KSGEQFMRDPFEG
+165 KSGAQFMRDPFEG

-410 AAAYSSARAEIEALY
+410 AEAYSSARAEIEALY

-439 DGVILEEEAKARKL
+439 DGVILKEEAKARKL

-481 DSAEYR
+481 DSVEYR

-556 RDVLKKAEEEYYKD
+556 RDVLKRAEGEYYKD

-607 KELRE
+607 EELRE

-624 YVLSAQNHKDSNE
+624 YVLSAQSHKDSNE

-645 FNAGLLYMD
+645 FNAGFLYMD

-673 ERLTKEN
+673 ERFATEN
-680 PKNIGDLATTYNN
+680 PAKYSEDLAATYNN
-693 LGNLYSNLGQYDKA
+693 MGNLYSDLGQYDKA
-707 EKYYMCALEIKERFA
+707 EKYYSGALEIRERLAKGNPAKYSEDLAVAYNNMGNLYSDLGQYDKAEKYHMHVLEIRERLANEDPAKHSGGLAATYNHLGVLYYKLNQYDKAEEYYSGALEIYERFA
-722 TENPAKYREGLALT
+722 TENPAKYSE
-736 YNNLGCLYGDLN
+736 
-748 QYDKAEKYY
+748 
-757 MCALEIKERLAEN
+757 
-770 PAKYSGDLARTCNNM
+770 
-785 GVLYKEL
+785 
-792 NQYGKAEE
+792 
-800 YGLRALEILECLA
+800 
-813 KENPEKYSGDLAAT
+813 DLAAM
-827 YNNMG
+827 YNHLG
-832 VLYKELN
+832 ILYKELN

-850 ALEIYERLATENP
+850 ALEICERLANE
-863 AKYRGDLAATYSNLG
+863 D
-878 VLYGKLEQY
+878 
-887 DKAEEYYLRAL
+887 
-898 EIREHLAKE
+898 
-907 NPAKYS
+907 PAKYS
-913 GELAATY
+913 G
-920 NNLGALYED
+920 G
-929 LNQYD
+929 
-934 KAEEYCLHA
+934 
-943 FEIKEHLAKENPA
+943 
-956 KYSGD
+956 
-961 LATTYNNMG
+961 
-970 NLYSNL
+970 
-976 GQYDKAGE
+976 
-984 YCLHALEIREHLAK
+984 
-998 ENPAKYSGDLAMT
+998 LAMT

-1016 VLYYKLNQ
+1016 VLYKELNQ
-1024 YGKAEKC
+1024 YDKAEEYNLRALEIRVYIAKENPAKNSGELAATYYNMGNLYRNLGQYDKAEKY

-1048 KYREGLAVACN
+1048 KYSEDLAATYSNLGVLYVNLKQNDKAEKYFSCAMEIYERLAKENPAKYSEGLAVACN

-1091 NPAKYSGELAAT
+1091 NPAKYSGDLART
-1103 YNNLGA
+1103 YNNMGN
-1109 LYEDLNQYDKA
+1109 LYSNLNQYDKA
-1120 EEYCLHAFEIKEH
+1120 EKY
-1133 LAKEN
+1133 
-1138 PAKYSGD
+1138 YSG
-1145 LATTYNNM
+1145 
-1153 GSLYRNLGQYDKA
+1153 
-1166 EEYYLRALE
+1166 ALE
-1175 IRGRLA
+1175 IYERLA
-1181 KEIPAKYSE
+1181 TE
-1190 DLAMTCNNMGILYRN
+1190 
-1205 LGQYDKAEEYYLR
+1205 
-1218 ALEIRECLAKA
+1218 
-1229 NPAKYSGELAR
+1229 NPAKYSGELA
-1240 TYNNM
+1240 
-1245 ENLYSNLGQYDKA
+1245 A
-1258 EEYGLRALEIYE
+1258 
-1270 CLAKE
+1270 
-1275 NPEKYNE
+1275 
-1282 SLVMTIWNL
+1282 TIGNL

-1302 KGCEQLCR
+1302 KECEQLCR

-1327 CEFLVIAYMQSG
+1327 CELLVEAYMQSG

-1351 ERLRKELNEK
+1351 ERLRKELSEK

>member
-393 LIEHDPTEENSK
+393 LIEHDPTEENSR

-410 AAAYSSARAEIEALY
+410 AAAYSSARAEIETLY

-500 KEQKTSTE
+500 KEQKTSME

-541 LLEFKQD
+541 LLEFKRD

-556 RDVLKKAEEEYYKD
+556 RDVLKKAEGEYYKD

-607 KELRE
+607 EELRE

-637 PEQEAEAL
+637 EAEEAEAL

-654 ELDDYINAEKHYLS
+654 ELDDYINAEKHYS
-668 ALEIY
+668 GALEI
-673 ERLTKEN
+673 
-680 PKNIGDLATTYNN
+680 
-693 LGNLYSNLGQYDKA
+693 
-707 EKYYMCALEIKERFA
+707 C
-722 TENPAKYREGLALT
+722 
-736 YNNLGCLYGDLN
+736 
-748 QYDKAEKYY
+748 
-757 MCALEIKERLAEN
+757 ERLAKED
-770 PAKYSGDLARTCNNM
+770 PAKYSEGLAMTYNNM

-792 NQYGKAEE
+792 NQYDKAEE
-800 YGLRALEILECLA
+800 YCLHALEIRERLAKGNPAKYSDDLAMTCNNMGILYRNLGQYDKVEKYYLRALEIWEYLA
-813 KENPEKYSGDLAAT
+813 KENPTKYSGELATT

-850 ALEIYERLATENP
+850 ALEIRERLAT
-863 AKYRGDLAATYSNLG
+863 
-878 VLYGKLEQY
+878 
-887 DKAEEYYLRAL
+887 
-898 EIREHLAKE
+898 
-907 NPAKYS
+907 
-913 GELAATY
+913 
-920 NNLGALYED
+920 
-929 LNQYD
+929 
-934 KAEEYCLHA
+934 
-943 FEIKEHLAKENPA
+943 
-956 KYSGD
+956 
-961 LATTYNNMG
+961 
-970 NLYSNL
+970 
-976 GQYDKAGE
+976 
-984 YCLHALEIREHLAK
+984 

-1016 VLYYKLNQ
+1016 VLYKELNQ

-1031 YSGALEIYER
+1031 YSGALEIRER
-1041 FATENPA
+1041 LATENPA
-1048 KYREGLAVACN
+1048 KYSGDLAMTYN
-1059 NMGSLYRNLG
+1059 NMGVLYG
-1069 QYDKAEEYYLR
+1069 DFDQYINAEKHYLS
-1080 ALEIREHLAKE
+1080 ALEICERLAKE

-1103 YNNLGA
+1103 YYNMGA
-1109 LYEDLNQYDKA
+1109 LYDRLNQHDRA
-1120 EEYCLHAFEIKEH
+1120 ERYYLRALEIYERF
-1133 LAKEN
+1133 ATEN

-1145 LATTYNNM
+1145 LAMTCN
-1153 GSLYRNLGQYDKA
+1153 NLGVLYVNLKQNDKA
-1166 EEYYLRALE
+1166 EKYFSCAME
-1175 IRGRLA
+1175 IYERLA
-1181 KEIPAKYSE
+1181 KGNPAKHSE
-1190 DLAMTCNNMGILYRN
+1190 DLA
-1205 LGQYDKAEEYYLR
+1205 
-1218 ALEIRECLAKA
+1218 
-1229 NPAKYSGELAR
+1229 
-1240 TYNNM
+1240 
-1245 ENLYSNLGQYDKA
+1245 
-1258 EEYGLRALEIYE
+1258 
-1270 CLAKE
+1270 
-1275 NPEKYNE
+1275 
-1282 SLVMTIWNL
+1282 MTIWNL

-1327 CEFLVIAYMQSG
+1327 CKLLVKVYIQSG

>member
-94 LALANRDGKKDAS
+94 LALANRDGKRDAS

-165 KSGEQFMRDPFEG
+165 KSGAQFMRDPFEG

-201 ARVSLRNRIHAAND
+201 ARVSLRNRIHAEND

-322 VSVDTIRYRIVMSVL
+322 VSVDTIRCRIVMSVL
-337 DLIKAELKSSSNGL
+337 DLIRAELKSSSNGL

-393 LIEHDPTEENSK
+393 LIEHDWTEENSR

-410 AAAYSSARAEIEALY
+410 AEAYSSARAEIEALY

-439 DGVILEEEAKARKL
+439 DGVILKEEAKARKL

-500 KEQKTSTE
+500 KEQKTSKE

-556 RDVLKKAEEEYYKD
+556 RDVLKKTEGEYYKD
-570 CDARG
+570 FDARG

-596 QKEIDDAIEIF
+596 QKEIDDAIGIF
-607 KELRE
+607 EELRE

-637 PEQEAEAL
+637 EAEEAKAL
-645 FNAGLLYMD
+645 FYAGFLYMN
-654 ELDDYINAEKHYLS
+654 ELDDYINAEKYCLRS
-668 ALEIY
+668 LEIY
-673 ERLTKEN
+673 EC
-680 PKNIGDLATTYNN
+680 LAT
-693 LGNLYSNLGQYDKA
+693 
-707 EKYYMCALEIKERFA
+707 
-722 TENPAKYREGLALT
+722 
-736 YNNLGCLYGDLN
+736 
-748 QYDKAEKYY
+748 
-757 MCALEIKERLAEN
+757 
-770 PAKYSGDLARTCNNM
+770 
-785 GVLYKEL
+785 
-792 NQYGKAEE
+792 
-800 YGLRALEILECLA
+800 
-813 KENPEKYSGDLAAT
+813 
-827 YNNMG
+827 
-832 VLYKELN
+832 
-839 QYGKA
+839 
-844 EKCYSG
+844 
-850 ALEIYERLATENP
+850 
-863 AKYRGDLAATYSNLG
+863 
-878 VLYGKLEQY
+878 
-887 DKAEEYYLRAL
+887 
-898 EIREHLAKE
+898 E

-920 NNLGALYED
+920 NNLGALYADLNQNDKAERYYLRAVEIREYLAKENPAKYSEGLAKTYNNMGNLYRNLGQYDKAEKYYSGALEIRERLAKENPAKYSED
-929 LNQYD
+929 LAMTYNNMGNLYSDLGQYD
-934 KAEEYCLHA
+934 KAEEYYLRA
-943 FEIKEHLAKENPA
+943 LEIYERLATENPA

-961 LATTYNNMG
+961 LAMTYNNLG
-970 NLYSNL
+970 CLYGYLN
-976 GQYDKAGE
+976 QYDKVE
-984 YCLHALEIREHLAK
+984 KYYLRALEIREYLAK

-1031 YSGALEIYER
+1031 YSGALEIRER
-1041 FATENPA
+1041 LATE
-1048 KYREGLAVACN
+1048 
-1059 NMGSLYRNLG
+1059 
-1069 QYDKAEEYYLR
+1069 
-1080 ALEIREHLAKE
+1080 
-1091 NPAKYSGELAAT
+1091 
-1103 YNNLGA
+1103 
-1109 LYEDLNQYDKA
+1109 
-1120 EEYCLHAFEIKEH
+1120 
-1133 LAKEN
+1133 
-1138 PAKYSGD
+1138 
-1145 LATTYNNM
+1145 
-1153 GSLYRNLGQYDKA
+1153 
-1166 EEYYLRALE
+1166 
-1175 IRGRLA
+1175 
-1181 KEIPAKYSE
+1181 
-1190 DLAMTCNNMGILYRN
+1190 
-1205 LGQYDKAEEYYLR
+1205 
-1218 ALEIRECLAKA
+1218 

-1240 TYNNM
+1240 TYNNLCALYV
-1245 ENLYSNLGQYDKA
+1245 NLEQYDKA

-1282 SLVMTIWNL
+1282 RLVMTIRNL

-1302 KGCEQLCR
+1302 KGCELLCR

-1327 CEFLVIAYMQSG
+1327 CELLVEVYMQSG

-1351 ERLRKELNEK
+1351 ERLRKELSEK

>member
-365 PEFFNNEDAKRA
+365 PEFFNNEDAKLA
-377 KQRFFDARR
+377 KQKFFDARR

-393 LIEHDPTEENSK
+393 LFEHDPTEENSR

-410 AAAYSSARAEIEALY
+410 TAAYSSARAEIEALY

-500 KEQKTSTE
+500 KEQKTSME

-541 LLEFKQD
+541 LLEFKRD

-556 RDVLKKAEEEYYKD
+556 RDVLKRAEGEYYKD

-575 KATLKVLIARAH
+575 KATLKVLIACAH

-607 KELRE
+607 EELRE
-612 TDKSVTEELAQT
+612 TDKSVTEELVQT
-624 YVLSAQNHKDSNE
+624 YVLSAQNHKDSKE
-637 PEQEAEAL
+637 EAEEAEAL
-645 FNAGLLYMD
+645 FKAGFLYMN
-654 ELDDYINAEKHYLS
+654 ELDDYANAKKYFLR

-680 PKNIGDLATTYNN
+680 PKYIGDLATMYNQ
-693 LGNLYSNLGQYDKA
+693 LGILYS
-707 EKYYMCALEIKERFA
+707 
-722 TENPAKYREGLALT
+722 
-736 YNNLGCLYGDLN
+736 
-748 QYDKAEKYY
+748 
-757 MCALEIKERLAEN
+757 
-770 PAKYSGDLARTCNNM
+770 
-785 GVLYKEL
+785 
-792 NQYGKAEE
+792 
-800 YGLRALEILECLA
+800 
-813 KENPEKYSGDLAAT
+813 
-827 YNNMG
+827 
-832 VLYKELN
+832 
-839 QYGKA
+839 
-844 EKCYSG
+844 
-850 ALEIYERLATENP
+850 
-863 AKYRGDLAATYSNLG
+863 
-878 VLYGKLEQY
+878 
-887 DKAEEYYLRAL
+887 
-898 EIREHLAKE
+898 
-907 NPAKYS
+907 
-913 GELAATY
+913 
-920 NNLGALYED
+920 D

-934 KAEEYCLHA
+934 KAEEYYKRALEIRERLAKEDPEKYRGELATTYTNLGNLHYYLSQKDKA
-943 FEIKEHLAKENPA
+943 EEYYKRALEIRERLANENSANNSGELATTYSNLGNLHYYLSQNDKAEEYYKRVLEICETLAKENPT
-956 KYSGD
+956 KHNGD
-961 LATTYNNMG
+961 LARVYG
-970 NLYSNL
+970 KL
-976 GQYDKAGE
+976 GALYDK
-984 YCLHALEIREHLAK
+984 LK
-998 ENPAKYSGDLAMT
+998 
-1011 YNNMG
+1011 
-1016 VLYYKLNQ
+1016 
-1024 YGKAEKC
+1024 
-1031 YSGALEIYER
+1031 
-1041 FATENPA
+1041 
-1048 KYREGLAVACN
+1048 
-1059 NMGSLYRNLG
+1059 
-1069 QYDKAEEYYLR
+1069 QYDKAEEYHMR
-1080 ALEIREHLAKE
+1080 AFEIYEQLAKE
-1091 NPAKYSGELAAT
+1091 NSAKHSGSLASTCEELGELYKKIEQKENAAKYKLRAIEIYEGLEKKTPAKYREELAFVYQET
-1103 YNNLGA
+1103 GS
-1109 LYEDLNQYDKA
+1109 LYKELEKDDKA
-1120 EEYCLHAFEIKEH
+1120 EEYWLRALDRFDKLAEVSTRYGSCPALARACLGELYLEH
-1133 LAKEN
+1133 
-1138 PAKYSGD
+1138 
-1145 LATTYNNM
+1145 
-1153 GSLYRNLGQYDKA
+1153 GQNDKA
-1166 EEYYLRALE
+1166 ENYLKRAAETMEKVSDENFEEL
-1175 IRGRLA
+1175 IAIYQML
-1181 KEIPAKYSE
+1181 
-1190 DLAMTCNNMGILYRN
+1190 GILSVEKLN
-1205 LGQYDKAEEYYLR
+1205 FDEGYDKLYR
-1218 ALEIRECLAKA
+1218 AYELCKEAGGKQDLIEIC
-1229 NPAKYSGELAR
+1229 
-1240 TYNNM
+1240 
-1245 ENLYSNLGQYDKA
+1245 
-1258 EEYGLRALEIYE
+1258 
-1270 CLAKE
+1270 
-1275 NPEKYNE
+1275 
-1282 SLVMTIWNL
+1282 
-1291 GLLSLI
+1291 LSLAGVCGI
-1297 NEKIE
+1297 
-1302 KGCEQLCR
+1302 KGEIGK
-1310 AFEMCNKNGN
+1310 AF
-1320 KRKAAEI
+1320 
-1327 CEFLVIAYMQSG
+1327 
-1339 DEENAKKFAQEA
+1339 KFAQEA
-1351 ERLRKELNEK
+1351 ERLRKELNERK
-1361 K
+1361 

>member
-107 VVVFRKRSEAAESER
+107 VVVFRKRCEAAESER
-122 EKIEKVERECF
+122 EKMEKVERECF

-201 ARVSLRNRIHAAND
+201 ARVSLRNRIHAEND

-322 VSVDTIRYRIVMSVL
+322 VSVDTIRCRIVMSVL
-337 DLIKAELKSSSNGL
+337 DLIRAELKSSSNGL

-393 LIEHDPTEENSK
+393 LIEHDPTEENSS

-410 AAAYSSARAEIEALY
+410 AEEYSSARAEIETLY

-494 YKALLI
+494 YKTLLI
-500 KEQKTSTE
+500 KEKKTSKE

-522 KMTALCRYGF
+522 KMTARCRYGF

-587 IALGDGAAA
+587 IALGDDAAA

-607 KELRE
+607 KELRQ

-637 PEQEAEAL
+637 EAEEAKAL

-668 ALEIY
+668 ALEIC
-673 ERLTKEN
+673 ERLAKEDSA
-680 PKNIGDLATTYNN
+680 KYSGDLAATYNN

-707 EKYYMCALEIKERFA
+707 EKYYLRALEICERLAKEI
-722 TENPAKYREGLALT
+722 PAKYSKDLAMT
-736 YNNLGCLYGDLN
+736 YNNLGALYEDLN
-748 QYDKAEKYY
+748 QYDKAEEY
-757 MCALEIKERLAEN
+757 CLHALEIKERLA
-770 PAKYSGDLARTCNNM
+770 KG
-785 GVLYKEL
+785 
-792 NQYGKAEE
+792 
-800 YGLRALEILECLA
+800 
-813 KENPEKYSGDLAAT
+813 
-827 YNNMG
+827 
-832 VLYKELN
+832 
-839 QYGKA
+839 
-844 EKCYSG
+844 
-850 ALEIYERLATENP
+850 
-863 AKYRGDLAATYSNLG
+863 
-878 VLYGKLEQY
+878 
-887 DKAEEYYLRAL
+887 
-898 EIREHLAKE
+898 

-934 KAEEYCLHA
+934 KAEKYYSGAL
-943 FEIKEHLAKENPA
+943 EIYERLATENPA
-956 KYSGD
+956 KYSGE
-961 LATTYNNMG
+961 LAMTYNNMG

-976 GQYDKAGE
+976 GQYDKVE
-984 YCLHALEIREHLAK
+984 
-998 ENPAKYSGDLAMT
+998 KYYM
-1011 YNNMG
+1011 
-1016 VLYYKLNQ
+1016 
-1024 YGKAEKC
+1024 C
-1031 YSGALEIYER
+1031 
-1041 FATENPA
+1041 
-1048 KYREGLAVACN
+1048 
-1059 NMGSLYRNLG
+1059 
-1069 QYDKAEEYYLR
+1069 

-1103 YNNLGA
+1103 YSNLGVLYRKLEQYDKAEEYGLRALEIYECLVKENPEKYSGYLAATYSNLGNLYSDLEQYDKAEEYYMCALETRECLAKANPAKYSGDLAMTYNNMGVLCGDFDQYDKAEKYYLRALEIRERLATGNPAKYSEDLAMTYNNLGC
-1109 LYEDLNQYDKA
+1109 LYGDLNQYDKA
-1120 EEYCLHAFEIKEH
+1120 EEYCLHALEIRER

-1138 PAKYSGD
+1138 PAKYSGE
-1145 LATTYNNM
+1145 LAATYNNM
-1153 GSLYRNLGQYDKA
+1153 GALYDRLNQHDRA
-1166 EEYYLRALE
+1166 E
-1175 IRGRLA
+1175 G
-1181 KEIPAKYSE
+1181 
-1190 DLAMTCNNMGILYRN
+1190 
-1205 LGQYDKAEEYYLR
+1205 YYLR
-1218 ALEIRECLAKA
+1218 ALEIRERLATE

-1240 TYNNM
+1240 TYNNLCALYG
-1245 ENLYSNLGQYDKA
+1245 NLEQYDKA

-1275 NPEKYNE
+1275 NPAKY
-1282 SLVMTIWNL
+1282 SGDLAATIWNL
-1291 GLLSLI
+1291 GFLSLI
-1297 NEKIE
+1297 TEEIGR
-1302 KGCEQLCR
+1302 GCELLGR
-1310 AFEMCNKNGN
+1310 AYELYKENGE
-1320 KRKAAEI
+1320 KQEAAEI
-1327 CEFLVIAYMQSG
+1327 CELLVKVYIQSG
-1339 DEENAKKFAQEA
+1339 NKENAKKFAQEA
-1351 ERLRKELNEK
+1351 ERLRKELSEK

>member
-201 ARVSLRNRIHAAND
+201 VRVSLRNRIHAAND

-322 VSVDTIRYRIVMSVL
+322 VSVDTIRCRIVMSVL

-393 LIEHDPTEENSK
+393 LIEHDPTEENSR

-410 AAAYSSARAEIEALY
+410 AAAYSSARAEIETLY

-500 KEQKTSTE
+500 KEQKTSME

-541 LLEFKQD
+541 LLEFKRD

-556 RDVLKKAEEEYYKD
+556 RDVLKRAEGEYYKD

-645 FNAGLLYMD
+645 SGAGFLYMR

-673 ERLTKEN
+673 ERLAKED
-680 PKNIGDLATTYNN
+680 PAKYSGYLARMYNN

-707 EKYYMCALEIKERFA
+707 EKHYSGALEICERLA
-722 TENPAKYREGLALT
+722 KGNPAKYSGELAAT
-736 YNNLGCLYGDLN
+736 YNNMGNLYSNLG

-757 MCALEIKERLAEN
+757 SGALEIYERLAKENPAKYSEGLAVACNNMGSLYRNLGQYDKAEEYYLRASEIRGRLAKENPAKYSEGLAMTYNNMGALYDQLNQHDRAEGYYLRALEIKERLAKEN
-770 PAKYSGDLARTCNNM
+770 PAKYSGELAATYSNLCA
-785 GVLYKEL
+785 LYGNLE
-792 NQYGKAEE
+792 QYDKAEE
-800 YGLRALEILECLA
+800 YGLRALEIYECLA
-813 KENPEKYSGDLAAT
+813 KENPEKYSGELAMTYNNLGALYEDLNQYDKAEEYCLHALEIRERLAKGNPAKYSGDLAMTYYNMGYLYRNLGQYDKAEKHYSRALEIYERLATENPAKYSEDLAMTYNNLGGLYADLNQYDKAEEYCLHALEIYERFATENPEKYSEDLAAMYYNMGALYDRLNQHDRAEGYYLRALEIYERFATENPAKYSEDLAIT

-850 ALEIYERLATENP
+850 ALEIYECL
-863 AKYRGDLAATYSNLG
+863 
-878 VLYGKLEQY
+878 V
-887 DKAEEYYLRAL
+887 
-898 EIREHLAKE
+898 KE
-907 NPAKYS
+907 N
-913 GELAATY
+913 
-920 NNLGALYED
+920 
-929 LNQYD
+929 
-934 KAEEYCLHA
+934 
-943 FEIKEHLAKENPA
+943 
-956 KYSGD
+956 
-961 LATTYNNMG
+961 
-970 NLYSNL
+970 
-976 GQYDKAGE
+976 
-984 YCLHALEIREHLAK
+984 
-998 ENPAKYSGDLAMT
+998 
-1011 YNNMG
+1011 
-1016 VLYYKLNQ
+1016 
-1024 YGKAEKC
+1024 
-1031 YSGALEIYER
+1031 
-1041 FATENPA
+1041 
-1048 KYREGLAVACN
+1048 
-1059 NMGSLYRNLG
+1059 
-1069 QYDKAEEYYLR
+1069 
-1080 ALEIREHLAKE
+1080 
-1091 NPAKYSGELAAT
+1091 
-1103 YNNLGA
+1103 
-1109 LYEDLNQYDKA
+1109 
-1120 EEYCLHAFEIKEH
+1120 
-1133 LAKEN
+1133 
-1138 PAKYSGD
+1138 
-1145 LATTYNNM
+1145 
-1153 GSLYRNLGQYDKA
+1153 
-1166 EEYYLRALE
+1166 
-1175 IRGRLA
+1175 
-1181 KEIPAKYSE
+1181 PAKYSE
-1190 DLAMTCNNMGILYRN
+1190 DLA
-1205 LGQYDKAEEYYLR
+1205 A
-1218 ALEIRECLAKA
+1218 
-1229 NPAKYSGELAR
+1229 
-1240 TYNNM
+1240 
-1245 ENLYSNLGQYDKA
+1245 
-1258 EEYGLRALEIYE
+1258 
-1270 CLAKE
+1270 
-1275 NPEKYNE
+1275 
-1282 SLVMTIWNL
+1282 TIWNL
-1291 GLLSLI
+1291 GFLSLTTEEI
-1297 NEKIE
+1297 GR
-1302 KGCEQLCR
+1302 GCELLGR
-1310 AFEMCNKNGN
+1310 AYELYKGNGE
-1320 KRKAAEI
+1320 KQEAAEI
-1327 CEFLVIAYMQSG
+1327 CKLLVKAYMQSG

-1351 ERLRKELNEK
+1351 ERLRKELSEK

>member
-165 KSGEQFMRDPFEG
+165 KSGAQFMRDPFEG

-393 LIEHDPTEENSK
+393 LIEHDPTEENSS

-481 DSAEYR
+481 DGAEYR

-500 KEQKTSTE
+500 KEQKTSME

-556 RDVLKKAEEEYYKD
+556 RDVLKRAEGEYYKD

-596 QKEIDDAIEIF
+596 QKEIDDAIGIF
-607 KELRE
+607 EELRE
-612 TDKSVTEELAQT
+612 TDKSVTEELVQT
-624 YVLSAQNHKDSNE
+624 YVLSAQNHKDSKE
-637 PEQEAEAL
+637 EAEEAEAL
-645 FNAGLLYMD
+645 FKAGFLYMN
-654 ELDDYINAEKHYLS
+654 ELDDYANAKKYFLR

-680 PKNIGDLATTYNN
+680 PKYIGDLATMYNQ
-693 LGNLYSNLGQYDKA
+693 LGILYS
-707 EKYYMCALEIKERFA
+707 
-722 TENPAKYREGLALT
+722 
-736 YNNLGCLYGDLN
+736 
-748 QYDKAEKYY
+748 
-757 MCALEIKERLAEN
+757 
-770 PAKYSGDLARTCNNM
+770 
-785 GVLYKEL
+785 
-792 NQYGKAEE
+792 
-800 YGLRALEILECLA
+800 
-813 KENPEKYSGDLAAT
+813 
-827 YNNMG
+827 
-832 VLYKELN
+832 
-839 QYGKA
+839 
-844 EKCYSG
+844 
-850 ALEIYERLATENP
+850 
-863 AKYRGDLAATYSNLG
+863 
-878 VLYGKLEQY
+878 
-887 DKAEEYYLRAL
+887 
-898 EIREHLAKE
+898 
-907 NPAKYS
+907 
-913 GELAATY
+913 
-920 NNLGALYED
+920 D

-934 KAEEYCLHA
+934 KAEEYYKRALEIRERLAKEDPEKYRGELATTYTNLGNLHYYLSQKDKA
-943 FEIKEHLAKENPA
+943 EEYYKRALEIRERLANENSANNSGELATTYSNLGNLHYYLSQNDKAEEYYKRVLEICETLAKENPT
-956 KYSGD
+956 KHNGD
-961 LATTYNNMG
+961 LARVYG
-970 NLYSNL
+970 KL
-976 GQYDKAGE
+976 GALYDK
-984 YCLHALEIREHLAK
+984 LK
-998 ENPAKYSGDLAMT
+998 
-1011 YNNMG
+1011 
-1016 VLYYKLNQ
+1016 
-1024 YGKAEKC
+1024 
-1031 YSGALEIYER
+1031 
-1041 FATENPA
+1041 
-1048 KYREGLAVACN
+1048 
-1059 NMGSLYRNLG
+1059 
-1069 QYDKAEEYYLR
+1069 QYDKAEEYHMR
-1080 ALEIREHLAKE
+1080 AFEIYEQLAKE
-1091 NPAKYSGELAAT
+1091 NSAKHSGSLASTCEELGELYKKIEQKENAAKYKLRAIEIYEGLEKKTPAKYREELAFVYQET
-1103 YNNLGA
+1103 GS
-1109 LYEDLNQYDKA
+1109 LYKELEKDDKA
-1120 EEYCLHAFEIKEH
+1120 EEYWLRALDRFDKLAEVSTRYGSCPALARACLGELYLEH
-1133 LAKEN
+1133 
-1138 PAKYSGD
+1138 
-1145 LATTYNNM
+1145 
-1153 GSLYRNLGQYDKA
+1153 GQNDKA
-1166 EEYYLRALE
+1166 ENYLKRAAETMEKVSDENFEEL
-1175 IRGRLA
+1175 IAIYQML
-1181 KEIPAKYSE
+1181 
-1190 DLAMTCNNMGILYRN
+1190 GILSVEKLN
-1205 LGQYDKAEEYYLR
+1205 FDEGYDKLYR
-1218 ALEIRECLAKA
+1218 AYELCKEAGGKQDLIEIC
-1229 NPAKYSGELAR
+1229 
-1240 TYNNM
+1240 
-1245 ENLYSNLGQYDKA
+1245 
-1258 EEYGLRALEIYE
+1258 
-1270 CLAKE
+1270 
-1275 NPEKYNE
+1275 
-1282 SLVMTIWNL
+1282 
-1291 GLLSLI
+1291 LSLAGVCGI
-1297 NEKIE
+1297 
-1302 KGCEQLCR
+1302 KGEI
-1310 AFEMCNKNGN
+1310 G
-1320 KRKAAEI
+1320 KAI
-1327 CEFLVIAYMQSG
+1327 
-1339 DEENAKKFAQEA
+1339 KFAQEA
-1351 ERLRKELNEK
+1351 ERLRKELSEK

>member
-259 EHIRDEFAKATG
+259 EHIREEFAKATG

-337 DLIKAELKSSSNGL
+337 DLIKAELKSSRNGL

-393 LIEHDPTEENSK
+393 LIEHDPTEENSS

-410 AAAYSSARAEIEALY
+410 AAEYSSARAEIEALY
-425 SGIWDMGMHVIHTA
+425 AGIWDMGMHVIHTA

-494 YKALLI
+494 YKTLLI
-500 KEQKTSTE
+500 KEKKTSKE

-522 KMTALCRYGF
+522 KMTARCRYGF

-556 RDVLKKAEEEYYKD
+556 REVLKKAEEEYYKD

-575 KATLKVLIARAH
+575 KATLKVLIACAH

-607 KELRE
+607 EELRQ

-624 YVLSAQNHKDSNE
+624 CVLSAQNHKDSNE

-645 FNAGLLYMD
+645 SGAGFLYMN
-654 ELDDYINAEKHYLS
+654 ELDDYANAKKYFLR

-680 PKNIGDLATTYNN
+680 PKYIGDLATMYNQ
-693 LGNLYSNLGQYDKA
+693 LGLLYS
-707 EKYYMCALEIKERFA
+707 
-722 TENPAKYREGLALT
+722 
-736 YNNLGCLYGDLN
+736 DLN
-748 QYDKAEKYY
+748 QYDKAEEYY
-757 MCALEIKERLAEN
+757 K
-770 PAKYSGDLARTCNNM
+770 
-785 GVLYKEL
+785 
-792 NQYGKAEE
+792 
-800 YGLRALEILECLA
+800 RALEIRERLA
-813 KENPEKYSGDLAAT
+813 KEDPEKYRGGLATT

-832 VLYKELN
+832 ILYKELN

-863 AKYRGDLAATYSNLG
+863 AKY
-878 VLYGKLEQY
+878 
-887 DKAEEYYLRAL
+887 
-898 EIREHLAKE
+898 
-907 NPAKYS
+907 
-913 GELAATY
+913 
-920 NNLGALYED
+920 
-929 LNQYD
+929 
-934 KAEEYCLHA
+934 
-943 FEIKEHLAKENPA
+943 
-956 KYSGD
+956 SGD
-961 LATTYNNMG
+961 LA
-970 NLYSNL
+970 
-976 GQYDKAGE
+976 
-984 YCLHALEIREHLAK
+984 
-998 ENPAKYSGDLAMT
+998 
-1011 YNNMG
+1011 
-1016 VLYYKLNQ
+1016 
-1024 YGKAEKC
+1024 
-1031 YSGALEIYER
+1031 
-1041 FATENPA
+1041 
-1048 KYREGLAVACN
+1048 
-1059 NMGSLYRNLG
+1059 
-1069 QYDKAEEYYLR
+1069 
-1080 ALEIREHLAKE
+1080 
-1091 NPAKYSGELAAT
+1091 
-1103 YNNLGA
+1103 
-1109 LYEDLNQYDKA
+1109 
-1120 EEYCLHAFEIKEH
+1120 
-1133 LAKEN
+1133 
-1138 PAKYSGD
+1138 
-1145 LATTYNNM
+1145 
-1153 GSLYRNLGQYDKA
+1153 
-1166 EEYYLRALE
+1166 
-1175 IRGRLA
+1175 
-1181 KEIPAKYSE
+1181 
-1190 DLAMTCNNMGILYRN
+1190 
-1205 LGQYDKAEEYYLR
+1205 
-1218 ALEIRECLAKA
+1218 
-1229 NPAKYSGELAR
+1229 
-1240 TYNNM
+1240 
-1245 ENLYSNLGQYDKA
+1245 
-1258 EEYGLRALEIYE
+1258 
-1270 CLAKE
+1270 
-1275 NPEKYNE
+1275 
-1282 SLVMTIWNL
+1282 MTIWNL

-1327 CEFLVIAYMQSG
+1327 CEFLVKVYIQSG

-1351 ERLRKELNEK
+1351 ERLRKELSEK

>member
-322 VSVDTIRYRIVMSVL
+322 VSVDTIRYRILMSVL
-337 DLIKAELKSSSNGL
+337 DLIRAELKSSSNGL

-393 LIEHDPTEENSK
+393 LIEHDPTEENSR

-500 KEQKTSTE
+500 KEQKTSME

-556 RDVLKKAEEEYYKD
+556 RDVLKRAEGEYYKD

-575 KATLKVLIARAH
+575 KATLKVLIACAH

-607 KELRE
+607 EELRE

-624 YVLSAQNHKDSNE
+624 YVLSAQSHKDSNE

-668 ALEIY
+668 ALEICECLAKEDPAKYSGELAATYNNMGNLYSNLGQYDKAEKHYSGALEIY
-673 ERLTKEN
+673 ERFATEN
-680 PKNIGDLATTYNN
+680 PAKYSEDLAMTYNN

-707 EKYYMCALEIKERFA
+707 EKYYMCALEIRERLAKED
-722 TENPAKYREGLALT
+722 PAKYSGDLAATYSNLGVLYVNLKQNDKAEKYFSCAMEICERLAKEDPAKYSGDLAMT
-736 YNNLGCLYGDLN
+736 YNNLGALYEDLN
-748 QYDKAEKYY
+748 QYDKAEEY
-757 MCALEIKERLAEN
+757 CLHALEIKERLATEN
-770 PAKYSGDLARTCNNM
+770 PAKYSGELAATYNNM
-785 GVLYKEL
+785 GNLYSNLGQYDKAEKYYSGALEIYERLATENPAKYSGEL
-792 NQYGKAEE
+792 AATYNNMGNLYSNLGQYDKAEKYYSGALEIYERLATENPAKYSGELATTYYNMGNLYRNLGQYDKAEE
-800 YGLRALEILECLA
+800 YYLRALEIRERFA
-813 KENPEKYSGDLAAT
+813 TENPEKYSEDLAMT

-850 ALEIYERLATENP
+850 ALEIYER
-863 AKYRGDLAATYSNLG
+863 
-878 VLYGKLEQY
+878 
-887 DKAEEYYLRAL
+887 
-898 EIREHLAKE
+898 
-907 NPAKYS
+907 
-913 GELAATY
+913 
-920 NNLGALYED
+920 
-929 LNQYD
+929 
-934 KAEEYCLHA
+934 
-943 FEIKEHLAKENPA
+943 
-956 KYSGD
+956 
-961 LATTYNNMG
+961 
-970 NLYSNL
+970 
-976 GQYDKAGE
+976 
-984 YCLHALEIREHLAK
+984 
-998 ENPAKYSGDLAMT
+998 
-1011 YNNMG
+1011 
-1016 VLYYKLNQ
+1016 
-1024 YGKAEKC
+1024 
-1031 YSGALEIYER
+1031 

-1048 KYREGLAVACN
+1048 KYSEGLAVACN

-1080 ALEIREHLAKE
+1080 ALEIRE
-1091 NPAKYSGELAAT
+1091 Y
-1103 YNNLGA
+1103 
-1109 LYEDLNQYDKA
+1109 
-1120 EEYCLHAFEIKEH
+1120 
-1133 LAKEN
+1133 
-1138 PAKYSGD
+1138 
-1145 LATTYNNM
+1145 
-1153 GSLYRNLGQYDKA
+1153 
-1166 EEYYLRALE
+1166 
-1175 IRGRLA
+1175 
-1181 KEIPAKYSE
+1181 
-1190 DLAMTCNNMGILYRN
+1190 
-1205 LGQYDKAEEYYLR
+1205 
-1218 ALEIRECLAKA
+1218 
-1229 NPAKYSGELAR
+1229 
-1240 TYNNM
+1240 
-1245 ENLYSNLGQYDKA
+1245 
-1258 EEYGLRALEIYE
+1258 
-1270 CLAKE
+1270 LAKE

-1282 SLVMTIWNL
+1282 RLVMTICNL

-1302 KGCEQLCR
+1302 KGCELLGR
-1310 AFEMCNKNGN
+1310 AYELYKENGE
-1320 KRKAAEI
+1320 KQEAAEI
-1327 CEFLVIAYMQSG
+1327 CELLVKAYMQSG

>member
-377 KQRFFDARR
+377 KQKFFDARR

-393 LIEHDPTEENSK
+393 LIEHDPTEENSS

-410 AAAYSSARAEIEALY
+410 AAEYSSARAEIEALY

-500 KEQKTSTE
+500 KEQNTSTE

-541 LLEFKQD
+541 LLEFKRD

-556 RDVLKKAEEEYYKD
+556 RDVLKRAEGEYYKD

-575 KATLKVLIARAH
+575 KATLKVLIACAH

-607 KELRE
+607 KKLRE

-637 PEQEAEAL
+637 EAEEAKAL
-645 FNAGLLYMD
+645 FYAGFLYMN
-654 ELDDYINAEKHYLS
+654 ELDDYINAEKYCLRS
-668 ALEIY
+668 LEIY
-673 ERLTKEN
+673 ECLANEN
-680 PKNIGDLATTYNN
+680 PEKYREDLALTYNNLGALYADLNQNDKAERYYLRAVEIRERLAKEDPEKYRGELATTYNN
-693 LGNLYSNLGQYDKA
+693 LGVTTYNNLGVLYVNLKQNDKA
-707 EKYYMCALEIKERFA
+707 EKYFSCAMEIRERLA
-722 TENPAKYREGLALT
+722 KENPAKYSGDLALT
-736 YNNLGCLYGDLN
+736 CNNLGCLYGDLN
-748 QYDKAEKYY
+748 QYDKAE
-757 MCALEIKERLAEN
+757 
-770 PAKYSGDLARTCNNM
+770 
-785 GVLYKEL
+785 
-792 NQYGKAEE
+792 E
-800 YGLRALEILECLA
+800 YGLR
-813 KENPEKYSGDLAAT
+813 
-827 YNNMG
+827 
-832 VLYKELN
+832 
-839 QYGKA
+839 
-844 EKCYSG
+844 

-863 AKYRGDLAATYSNLG
+863 AKYSGDLAMTYNNLG
-878 VLYGKLEQY
+878 VRYHNFEQY
-887 DKAEEYYLRAL
+887 DKAEKYFSCAM
-898 EIREHLAKE
+898 EIYERLAKE

-913 GELAATY
+913 
-920 NNLGALYED
+920 ED
-929 LNQYD
+929 
-934 KAEEYCLHA
+934 
-943 FEIKEHLAKENPA
+943 
-956 KYSGD
+956 
-961 LATTYNNMG
+961 
-970 NLYSNL
+970 
-976 GQYDKAGE
+976 
-984 YCLHALEIREHLAK
+984 
-998 ENPAKYSGDLAMT
+998 
-1011 YNNMG
+1011 
-1016 VLYYKLNQ
+1016 
-1024 YGKAEKC
+1024 
-1031 YSGALEIYER
+1031 
-1041 FATENPA
+1041 
-1048 KYREGLAVACN
+1048 
-1059 NMGSLYRNLG
+1059 
-1069 QYDKAEEYYLR
+1069 
-1080 ALEIREHLAKE
+1080 
-1091 NPAKYSGELAAT
+1091 
-1103 YNNLGA
+1103 
-1109 LYEDLNQYDKA
+1109 
-1120 EEYCLHAFEIKEH
+1120 
-1133 LAKEN
+1133 
-1138 PAKYSGD
+1138 
-1145 LATTYNNM
+1145 
-1153 GSLYRNLGQYDKA
+1153 
-1166 EEYYLRALE
+1166 
-1175 IRGRLA
+1175 
-1181 KEIPAKYSE
+1181 
-1190 DLAMTCNNMGILYRN
+1190 
-1205 LGQYDKAEEYYLR
+1205 
-1218 ALEIRECLAKA
+1218 
-1229 NPAKYSGELAR
+1229 LAR
-1240 TYNNM
+1240 TYNN
-1245 ENLYSNLGQYDKA
+1245 LGVLFSNFEQYNKA

-1275 NPEKYNE
+1275 NPEKYSGE
-1282 SLVMTIWNL
+1282 LAVTIWNL
-1291 GLLSLI
+1291 GFLSLI
-1297 NEKIE
+1297 TEEIGR
-1302 KGCEQLCR
+1302 GCELLGR
-1310 AFEMCNKNGN
+1310 AYELYKENGEKQEAAEICELLVEAYMLYKEN
-1320 KRKAAEI
+1320 GEKQEAAEI
-1327 CEFLVIAYMQSG
+1327 CEFLVKVYIQSG

-1351 ERLRKELNEK
+1351 ERLRKELSEK

>member
-165 KSGEQFMRDPFEG
+165 KSGAQFMRDPFEG

-259 EHIRDEFAKATG
+259 EHIREEFAKATG

-393 LIEHDPTEENSK
+393 LIEHDPTEENSR

-410 AAAYSSARAEIEALY
+410 AAAYSSARAEIETLY

-453 FREGKLEEANEVIDP
+453 FREGKFEEANEVIDP

-500 KEQKTSTE
+500 KEQKTRKE

-556 RDVLKKAEEEYYKD
+556 RDVLKKAEGEYYKD

-596 QKEIDDAIEIF
+596 QKEIDDAIGIF
-607 KELRE
+607 EELRE
-612 TDKSVTEELAQT
+612 TDKTVTEELVQT
-624 YVLSAQNHKDSNE
+624 YVLSAQNHKDSKE
-637 PEQEAEAL
+637 EAEEAKAL

-673 ERLTKEN
+673 ERLAKED
-680 PKNIGDLATTYNN
+680 PAKYSGDLAATYNN

-707 EKYYMCALEIKERFA
+707 EKYHMYVLEICECLAKED
-722 TENPAKYREGLALT
+722 PAKYSGDLAMT

-748 QYDKAEKYY
+748 QYDKAEEY
-757 MCALEIKERLAEN
+757 CLHALEIKERLA
-770 PAKYSGDLARTCNNM
+770 KG
-785 GVLYKEL
+785 
-792 NQYGKAEE
+792 
-800 YGLRALEILECLA
+800 
-813 KENPEKYSGDLAAT
+813 
-827 YNNMG
+827 
-832 VLYKELN
+832 
-839 QYGKA
+839 
-844 EKCYSG
+844 
-850 ALEIYERLATENP
+850 
-863 AKYRGDLAATYSNLG
+863 
-878 VLYGKLEQY
+878 
-887 DKAEEYYLRAL
+887 
-898 EIREHLAKE
+898 

-934 KAEEYCLHA
+934 KAEKYYMCALETREC
-943 FEIKEHLAKENPA
+943 LAKANPA
-956 KYSGD
+956 KYRGE
-961 LATTYNNMG
+961 LATTYNNLG
-970 NLYSNL
+970 VLYHNFE
-976 GQYDKAGE
+976 QYDKAE
-984 YCLHALEIREHLAK
+984 KYYMCALEIREHLAK
-998 ENPAKYSGDLAMT
+998 ENPAKYSGDLA
-1011 YNNMG
+1011 
-1016 VLYYKLNQ
+1016 
-1024 YGKAEKC
+1024 A
-1031 YSGALEIYER
+1031 
-1041 FATENPA
+1041 
-1048 KYREGLAVACN
+1048 
-1059 NMGSLYRNLG
+1059 
-1069 QYDKAEEYYLR
+1069 
-1080 ALEIREHLAKE
+1080 
-1091 NPAKYSGELAAT
+1091 
-1103 YNNLGA
+1103 
-1109 LYEDLNQYDKA
+1109 
-1120 EEYCLHAFEIKEH
+1120 
-1133 LAKEN
+1133 
-1138 PAKYSGD
+1138 
-1145 LATTYNNM
+1145 TYNNM
-1153 GSLYRNLGQYDKA
+1153 GSLYSNLGQYDKA

-1181 KEIPAKYSE
+1181 KEIPAKYSGDLAATYYNMGNLYSDLGQYDKAEKYYSGALEIYERFATEDPAKYSE
-1190 DLAMTCNNMGILYRN
+1190 DLAMTYNNLGCLYGDLNQYDKVEKYYLRALEIREHLAKENPAKYSGALAATYNNMGSLYSN
-1205 LGQYDKAEEYYLR
+1205 LVQYDKAEEYYLR
-1218 ALEIRECLAKA
+1218 ALEIRGRLAKEI
-1229 NPAKYSGELAR
+1229 PAKYSGELAR
-1240 TYNNM
+1240 TYNNLCALYG
-1245 ENLYSNLGQYDKA
+1245 NLEQYDKA

-1275 NPEKYNE
+1275 NPAKY
-1282 SLVMTIWNL
+1282 SGDLAATIWNL
-1291 GLLSLI
+1291 GFLSLI
-1297 NEKIE
+1297 TEEIGR
-1302 KGCEQLCR
+1302 GCELLGR
-1310 AFEMCNKNGN
+1310 AYELYNENGE
-1320 KRKAAEI
+1320 KQEAAEI
-1327 CEFLVIAYMQSG
+1327 CVLLVKVYIQSG

-1351 ERLRKELNEK
+1351 ERLRKELSEK

>member
-107 VVVFRKRSEAAESER
+107 VVVFHKRSEAAESER

-165 KSGEQFMRDPFEG
+165 KSGAQFMRDPFEG
-178 KRERSSQEEKP
+178 KRERSLQEEKP

-365 PEFFNNEDAKRA
+365 PEFFNNEDAKRT

-393 LIEHDPTEENSK
+393 LIEHDPTEENSS

-453 FREGKLEEANEVIDP
+453 FREGKLEEANEVINP

-500 KEQKTSTE
+500 KEQKTSME

-541 LLEFKQD
+541 LLEFKRD

-556 RDVLKKAEEEYYKD
+556 RDVLKKAEGEYYKD

-587 IALGDGAAA
+587 IALGDGVAA

-607 KELRE
+607 EELRE

-637 PEQEAEAL
+637 EAEEAKAL
-645 FNAGLLYMD
+645 FNAGFLYMD

-673 ERLTKEN
+673 ERLAKE
-680 PKNIGDLATTYNN
+680 D
-693 LGNLYSNLGQYDKA
+693 
-707 EKYYMCALEIKERFA
+707 
-722 TENPAKYREGLALT
+722 
-736 YNNLGCLYGDLN
+736 
-748 QYDKAEKYY
+748 
-757 MCALEIKERLAEN
+757 
-770 PAKYSGDLARTCNNM
+770 PAKYSEGLAMTYNNM

-792 NQYGKAEE
+792 NQYDKAEE
-800 YGLRALEILECLA
+800 YCLHALEIRERLAKGNPAKYSEDLAMTCNNMGILYRNLGQYDKVEKYYLRALEIWEYLA
-813 KENPEKYSGDLAAT
+813 KENPTKYSGEIREYLAKENPAKYSGELAAT

-850 ALEIYERLATENP
+850 ALEIRERLAT
-863 AKYRGDLAATYSNLG
+863 
-878 VLYGKLEQY
+878 
-887 DKAEEYYLRAL
+887 
-898 EIREHLAKE
+898 
-907 NPAKYS
+907 
-913 GELAATY
+913 
-920 NNLGALYED
+920 
-929 LNQYD
+929 
-934 KAEEYCLHA
+934 
-943 FEIKEHLAKENPA
+943 
-956 KYSGD
+956 
-961 LATTYNNMG
+961 
-970 NLYSNL
+970 
-976 GQYDKAGE
+976 
-984 YCLHALEIREHLAK
+984 

-1016 VLYYKLNQ
+1016 VLYGDFDQ
-1024 YGKAEKC
+1024 YDKAEKYYLC
-1031 YSGALEIYER
+1031 AMEIYERLAKENPAKYSGDLAATYYNMGALYDQLNQHDRAERYYLRALEIYER

-1048 KYREGLAVACN
+1048 KY
-1059 NMGSLYRNLG
+1059 
-1069 QYDKAEEYYLR
+1069 
-1080 ALEIREHLAKE
+1080 
-1091 NPAKYSGELAAT
+1091 SG
-1103 YNNLGA
+1103 
-1109 LYEDLNQYDKA
+1109 
-1120 EEYCLHAFEIKEH
+1120 
-1133 LAKEN
+1133 
-1138 PAKYSGD
+1138 
-1145 LATTYNNM
+1145 
-1153 GSLYRNLGQYDKA
+1153 
-1166 EEYYLRALE
+1166 
-1175 IRGRLA
+1175 
-1181 KEIPAKYSE
+1181 
-1190 DLAMTCNNMGILYRN
+1190 DLAMTCNNLGVLYVN
-1205 LGQYDKAEEYYLR
+1205 LKQNDKAEKYFSC
-1218 ALEIRECLAKA
+1218 AMEIYERLAKG
-1229 NPAKYSGELAR
+1229 NPAKHSEDLA
-1240 TYNNM
+1240 
-1245 ENLYSNLGQYDKA
+1245 
-1258 EEYGLRALEIYE
+1258 
-1270 CLAKE
+1270 
-1275 NPEKYNE
+1275 
-1282 SLVMTIWNL
+1282 MTIWNL

-1327 CEFLVIAYMQSG
+1327 CELLVKVYIQSG

>member
-165 KSGEQFMRDPFEG
+165 KSGAQFMRDPFEG

-393 LIEHDPTEENSK
+393 LIEHDPTEENSS

-481 DSAEYR
+481 DGAEYR

-541 LLEFKQD
+541 LLEFKRD

-556 RDVLKKAEEEYYKD
+556 RDVLKRAEGEYYKD

-607 KELRE
+607 EELRQ
-612 TDKSVTEELAQT
+612 TDKTVTEELAQT

-637 PEQEAEAL
+637 EAEEEEAL

-668 ALEIY
+668 ALEIC
-673 ERLTKEN
+673 ERLAKED
-680 PKNIGDLATTYNN
+680 PAKYSGDLATTCNN
-693 LGNLYSNLGQYDKA
+693 LGNLYSDLGQYDKA
-707 EKYYMCALEIKERFA
+707 EEYYLRALEIYERLA
-722 TENPAKYREGLALT
+722 TENPAKYRE
-736 YNNLGCLYGDLN
+736 
-748 QYDKAEKYY
+748 
-757 MCALEIKERLAEN
+757 
-770 PAKYSGDLARTCNNM
+770 
-785 GVLYKEL
+785 
-792 NQYGKAEE
+792 
-800 YGLRALEILECLA
+800 
-813 KENPEKYSGDLAAT
+813 DLAAT

-863 AKYRGDLAATYSNLG
+863 AKYR
-878 VLYGKLEQY
+878 
-887 DKAEEYYLRAL
+887 
-898 EIREHLAKE
+898 
-907 NPAKYS
+907 
-913 GELAATY
+913 
-920 NNLGALYED
+920 
-929 LNQYD
+929 
-934 KAEEYCLHA
+934 
-943 FEIKEHLAKENPA
+943 
-956 KYSGD
+956 
-961 LATTYNNMG
+961 
-970 NLYSNL
+970 
-976 GQYDKAGE
+976 
-984 YCLHALEIREHLAK
+984 
-998 ENPAKYSGDLAMT
+998 
-1011 YNNMG
+1011 
-1016 VLYYKLNQ
+1016 
-1024 YGKAEKC
+1024 
-1031 YSGALEIYER
+1031 
-1041 FATENPA
+1041 
-1048 KYREGLAVACN
+1048 EGLAVACN
-1059 NMGSLYRNLG
+1059 NMGSLYLNLG

-1120 EEYCLHAFEIKEH
+1120 EEYYSRALEIRER

-1138 PAKYSGD
+1138 PARYSED
-1145 LATTYNNM
+1145 LAATY
-1153 GSLYRNLGQYDKA
+1153 SNLGNLYSNLEQYDKA
-1166 EEYYLRALE
+1166 EKDYMCALE
-1175 IRGRLA
+1175 
-1181 KEIPAKYSE
+1181 
-1190 DLAMTCNNMGILYRN
+1190 T
-1205 LGQYDKAEEYYLR
+1205 
-1218 ALEIRECLAKA
+1218 RECLAKA
-1229 NPAKYSGELAR
+1229 NPAKYSGDLAA
-1240 TYNNM
+1240 TYNDM
-1245 ENLYSNLGQYDKA
+1245 GGLYYKLNQYDKA
-1258 EEYGLRALEIYE
+1258 EKHYSGALEI
-1270 CLAKE
+1270 
-1275 NPEKYNE
+1275 
-1282 SLVMTIWNL
+1282 I
-1291 GLLSLI
+1291 
-1297 NEKIE
+1297 
-1302 KGCEQLCR
+1302 
-1310 AFEMCNKNGN
+1310 
-1320 KRKAAEI
+1320 
-1327 CEFLVIAYMQSG
+1327 
-1339 DEENAKKFAQEA
+1339 
-1351 ERLRKELNEK
+1351 
-1361 K
+1361 

>member
-315 KHYYEPF
+315 KHYYEQF

-337 DLIKAELKSSSNGL
+337 DLIRAELKSSSNGL
-351 ILFGGAAA
+351 ILFGGDAA

-500 KEQKTSTE
+500 KEQKTSME

-556 RDVLKKAEEEYYKD
+556 RDVLKKAEGEYYKD

-596 QKEIDDAIEIF
+596 QKEIDVAIEIF

-637 PEQEAEAL
+637 EAEEAKAL

-668 ALEIY
+668 ALEIC
-673 ERLTKEN
+673 ERLAKEDSA
-680 PKNIGDLATTYNN
+680 KYSGDLAATYNN

-707 EKYYMCALEIKERFA
+707 EKYYLRALEICERLAKEI
-722 TENPAKYREGLALT
+722 PAKYSKDLAMT
-736 YNNLGCLYGDLN
+736 YNNLGALYEDLN
-748 QYDKAEKYY
+748 QYDKAEEY
-757 MCALEIKERLAEN
+757 CLHALEIKERLA
-770 PAKYSGDLARTCNNM
+770 KG
-785 GVLYKEL
+785 
-792 NQYGKAEE
+792 
-800 YGLRALEILECLA
+800 
-813 KENPEKYSGDLAAT
+813 
-827 YNNMG
+827 
-832 VLYKELN
+832 
-839 QYGKA
+839 
-844 EKCYSG
+844 
-850 ALEIYERLATENP
+850 
-863 AKYRGDLAATYSNLG
+863 
-878 VLYGKLEQY
+878 
-887 DKAEEYYLRAL
+887 
-898 EIREHLAKE
+898 

-934 KAEEYCLHA
+934 KAEKYYSGAL
-943 FEIKEHLAKENPA
+943 EIYERLATENPA
-956 KYSGD
+956 KYSGE
-961 LATTYNNMG
+961 LAMTYNNMG

-976 GQYDKAGE
+976 GQYDKVE
-984 YCLHALEIREHLAK
+984 
-998 ENPAKYSGDLAMT
+998 KYYM
-1011 YNNMG
+1011 
-1016 VLYYKLNQ
+1016 
-1024 YGKAEKC
+1024 C
-1031 YSGALEIYER
+1031 
-1041 FATENPA
+1041 
-1048 KYREGLAVACN
+1048 
-1059 NMGSLYRNLG
+1059 
-1069 QYDKAEEYYLR
+1069 

-1103 YNNLGA
+1103 YSNLGVLYRKLEQYDKAEEYGLRALEIYECLVKENPEKYSGYLAATYSNLGNLYSDLEQYDKAEEYYMCALETRECLAKANPAKYSGDLAMTYNNMGVLCGDFDQYDKAEKYYLRALEIRERLATGNPAKYSEDLAMTYNNLGC
-1109 LYEDLNQYDKA
+1109 LYGDLNQYDKA
-1120 EEYCLHAFEIKEH
+1120 EEYCLHALEIRER

-1138 PAKYSGD
+1138 PAKYSGE
-1145 LATTYNNM
+1145 LAATYNNM
-1153 GSLYRNLGQYDKA
+1153 GALYDRLNQHDRA
-1166 EEYYLRALE
+1166 E
-1175 IRGRLA
+1175 G
-1181 KEIPAKYSE
+1181 
-1190 DLAMTCNNMGILYRN
+1190 
-1205 LGQYDKAEEYYLR
+1205 YYLR
-1218 ALEIRECLAKA
+1218 ALEIRERLATE

-1240 TYNNM
+1240 TYNNLCALYG
-1245 ENLYSNLGQYDKA
+1245 NLEQYDKA

-1275 NPEKYNE
+1275 NPAKY
-1282 SLVMTIWNL
+1282 SGDLAATIWNL
-1291 GLLSLI
+1291 GFLSLI
-1297 NEKIE
+1297 TEEIGR
-1302 KGCEQLCR
+1302 GCELLGR
-1310 AFEMCNKNGN
+1310 AYELYKENGE
-1320 KRKAAEI
+1320 KQEAAEI
-1327 CEFLVIAYMQSG
+1327 CELLVKVYIQSG
-1339 DEENAKKFAQEA
+1339 NKENAKKFAQEA
-1351 ERLRKELNEK
+1351 ERLRKELSEK

>member
-1 MMQDNKVE
+1 MTQDNNVE

-94 LALANRDGKKDAS
+94 LALANRDGKRDAS

-178 KRERSSQEEKP
+178 KRERSSQEEKL

-215 MFEVFGVKLDPI
+215 MFEVLGVKLDPI
-227 ECDYSSG
+227 ECVYSSG

-259 EHIRDEFAKATG
+259 EHIREEFATATG

-322 VSVDTIRYRIVMSVL
+322 VSIDTIRYRIVMSVL
-337 DLIKAELKSSSNGL
+337 DLIRAELKSSSNGL

-365 PEFFNNEDAKRA
+365 PEFFNNEDAKCA

-393 LIEHDPTEENSK
+393 LIEHDPTEENSR

-410 AAAYSSARAEIEALY
+410 AAAYSSARAEIETLY

-439 DGVILEEEAKARKL
+439 DGVILKEEAKARKL

-494 YKALLI
+494 YKTLLI
-500 KEQKTSTE
+500 KEQKTSME

-517 FDKLE
+517 FDKME

-541 LLEFKQD
+541 LLEFKRD

-556 RDVLKKAEEEYYKD
+556 RDVLKRAEGEYYKD

-587 IALGDGAAA
+587 IALGEGAAA

-637 PEQEAEAL
+637 EAEEAEAL
-645 FNAGLLYMD
+645 SGAGFLYMI

-668 ALEIY
+668 ALEICECLVKEDPEKYREDLALTHNNLGALYADLNQNDKAERYYLRAVEIRERLAKENPEKYREDLATTYNNLGVLYGNLEQYDKAEEYGLRALEIYEWLAKGNPEKYSGELAKTYNNLGVLYDNLEQKVGKYYSRALEIY
-673 ERLTKEN
+673 ERLAKEN
-680 PKNIGDLATTYNN
+680 PEKYSGELAATYNNLGVLYHNFEQYDKAEKYYSRALEIRARLAKENPAKYRGDLAATYSNLGVLYRKLEQYGKAEEYGLRALEIYECLAKENPAKYRGDLAATYSNLGVLYYKLNQYDKAEKHYSGVLEIYERFATEDPAKYSGDLAATYNN

-707 EKYYMCALEIKERFA
+707 EKYYSGALEICERLVKED
-722 TENPAKYREGLALT
+722 PAKYREGLAVACNNMGNL
-736 YNNLGCLYGDLN
+736 YSNLG
-748 QYDKAEKYY
+748 QYDKAGKY
-757 MCALEIKERLAEN
+757 
-770 PAKYSGDLARTCNNM
+770 
-785 GVLYKEL
+785 
-792 NQYGKAEE
+792 
-800 YGLRALEILECLA
+800 
-813 KENPEKYSGDLAAT
+813 
-827 YNNMG
+827 
-832 VLYKELN
+832 
-839 QYGKA
+839 
-844 EKCYSG
+844 YSG
-850 ALEIYERLATENP
+850 ALEIYECLGKENP

-878 VLYGKLEQY
+878 NLYSNLEQY
-887 DKAEEYYLRAL
+887 DKAEKYYMCAL
-898 EIREHLAKE
+898 EIKR
-907 NPAKYS
+907 
-913 GELAATY
+913 
-920 NNLGALYED
+920 
-929 LNQYD
+929 
-934 KAEEYCLHA
+934 
-943 FEIKEHLAKENPA
+943 
-956 KYSGD
+956 
-961 LATTYNNMG
+961 
-970 NLYSNL
+970 
-976 GQYDKAGE
+976 
-984 YCLHALEIREHLAK
+984 IRQ
-998 ENPAKYSGDLAMT
+998 S
-1011 YNNMG
+1011 
-1016 VLYYKLNQ
+1016 
-1024 YGKAEKC
+1024 
-1031 YSGALEIYER
+1031 I
-1041 FATENPA
+1041 
-1048 KYREGLAVACN
+1048 
-1059 NMGSLYRNLG
+1059 
-1069 QYDKAEEYYLR
+1069 
-1080 ALEIREHLAKE
+1080 
-1091 NPAKYSGELAAT
+1091 
-1103 YNNLGA
+1103 
-1109 LYEDLNQYDKA
+1109 
-1120 EEYCLHAFEIKEH
+1120 
-1133 LAKEN
+1133 
-1138 PAKYSGD
+1138 
-1145 LATTYNNM
+1145 
-1153 GSLYRNLGQYDKA
+1153 
-1166 EEYYLRALE
+1166 
-1175 IRGRLA
+1175 
-1181 KEIPAKYSE
+1181 
-1190 DLAMTCNNMGILYRN
+1190 
-1205 LGQYDKAEEYYLR
+1205 
-1218 ALEIRECLAKA
+1218 
-1229 NPAKYSGELAR
+1229 
-1240 TYNNM
+1240 
-1245 ENLYSNLGQYDKA
+1245 
-1258 EEYGLRALEIYE
+1258 
-1270 CLAKE
+1270 
-1275 NPEKYNE
+1275 
-1282 SLVMTIWNL
+1282 
-1291 GLLSLI
+1291 
-1297 NEKIE
+1297 
-1302 KGCEQLCR
+1302 
-1310 AFEMCNKNGN
+1310 
-1320 KRKAAEI
+1320 AEI
-1327 CEFLVIAYMQSG
+1327 W
-1339 DEENAKKFAQEA
+1339 
-1351 ERLRKELNEK
+1351 R
-1361 K
+1361 